1 MASRYNDIVT
11 LRSMKPAYNIRYEG
25 PDDWKTFIANDQFND
40 LLRKTISAVRNNDAD
55 NHKAIWIAGTYGSG
69 KSHAGAVLK
78 HLLCDSVEDIK
89 EYVEE
94 EYHDSKYDVLRN
106 SLLTLRQGVRLFPVN
121 LYGQQDIAHEAD
133 LSLQIQKEVKNALKK
148 EGISITVKTDFDNY
162 IQHIDSEPAFWDL
175 LIQNN
180 IELKS
185 VAPDTNKLKSR
196 LRSCDTEVLDRMRMA
211 LRNGGFSIPLQTANL
226 QNWLFE
232 VQDELRKQGIYRGL
246 LIIWDEF
253 TDIVR
258 SDIGVQLLKILQ
270 DIAEAMM
277 SPENDSYFLFLSHPS
292 ALNSLKE
299 AERTQ
304 TMGRYHYVT
313 YNMETV
319 SAFRIMSKKFKVE
332 DWDAYESHR
341 RYFCSVL
348 DELLT
353 EFSFS
358 STDPVQT
365 KKDLSNLFPLHPA
378 TANLATYFAREAGS
392 SSRSVF
398 EFLACDAVKAFFD
411 DEAVY
416 ANNETITS
424 DYLWDYVQEYFESDS
439 VRFGAVTERFNS
451 NHVTVEAQGH
461 DYLAVFKGILLL
473 NALNNIANESSVT
486 PSEENIL
493 KLYEGTMIYDNVPSI
508 LSYFNEKGII
518 QRQPDGNYSILYT
531 ALPSNEIQ
539 GIKDELRNS
548 TYLYTEEVVN
558 FGGIAKAL
566 MDKWTQKATRQITF
580 KFFSLSSN
588 EYVLLNKIENFQRNA
603 ASYSVALAIFVGR
616 TSQELQELH
625 AIAHKAAKDERF
637 QNVCFFV
644 AETPMGEKNYER
656 FIEYQANAT
665 CAQKHGLADQK
676 ETYSKNSSE
685 MVANWMNEVRG
696 GSITWYLRQE
706 QGVIAGS
713 KIGSTVNIEIAPKIF
728 TAGLESLPLIQMRMS
743 NTYWKKLSVKAT
755 VDAVLSF
762 NTKEEVLSKL
772 VPQAKHVDFLFQDSI
787 DDNLEWKSDVDEN
800 HPLKLVSDYIDSVLK
815 RYKTNNQVFNL
826 GDKLQE
832 LTMPPFGLFQ
842 SYGPMAMVAYA
853 MRKYVG
859 KIFDTNG
866 KPRTAKHL
874 VDDVVEVFKAW
885 DSGKSSTK
893 LNFMFES
900 KEAGSITKNLIK
912 RFKLDKLPGYSDVSS
927 LTDARWAM
935 TNEYATKVGYPLWS
949 LKYVPD
955 CSEENKQLIDG
966 IIKVI
971 SDSESVK
978 NPALMTM
985 VAEGLKNNIDLGNLL
1000 LESANNFEKGFKNY
1014 VMSLDY
1020 IDLMEDEFAEAK
1032 TFLDGH
1038 LEGTVGLW
1046 SERGVEDTLKNW
1058 RLAQQQE
1065 RLREENKKR
1074 FHEEQEKY
1082 KNEDS
1087 DAANPGSTSTTPSW
1101 MSSDDGTDGK
1111 STPNIAAEPKAE
1123 TFEMKAKRS
1132 EVARKVMPLASNQQ
1146 LRNLLQDLCDNGDMQ
1161 TLDIIMKY
1169 V

>member
-1 MASRYNDIVT
+1 MATKYNDIVT
-11 LRSMKPAYNIRYEG
+11 LRSMKPAYNIKYEG
-25 PDDWKTFIANDQFND
+25 PDDWKSFIANDQFND

-55 NHKAIWIAGTYGSG
+55 NHKPIWIAGTYGSG

-78 HLLCDSVEDIK
+78 HLLCDSIDKIT
-89 EYVEE
+89 EYVDE
-94 EYHDSKYDVLRN
+94 EYHDSKYDLLRN
-106 SLLTLRQGVRLFPVN
+106 SLMNLRHDTRLFPVN

-133 LSLQIQKEVKNALKK
+133 LSLQLRKEVKNALKK
-148 EGISITVKTDFDNY
+148 EGISITVQTDFDNY
-162 IQHIDSEPAFWDL
+162 IQHIENEPAFWEM

-180 IELKS
+180 DELRS
-185 VAPDTNKLKSR
+185 VAPSTDKLKSR

-211 LRNGGFSIPLQTANL
+211 LRNGGYSIPLQTANL

-232 VQDELRKQGIYRGL
+232 VQGELRKQGTYKGL

-270 DIAEAMM
+270 NIAEAMM

-332 DWDAYESHR
+332 DRDKYELHR
-341 RYFCSVL
+341 QYFCSIL

-353 EFSFS
+353 EFSSS
-358 STDPVQT
+358 STDPSQT
-365 KKDLSNLFPLHPA
+365 KADLSNLFPLHPA

-398 EFLACDAVKAFFD
+398 EFLACNEVKAFFD
-411 DEAVY
+411 DEEAY
-416 ANNETITS
+416 ANKETITS

-451 NHVTVEAQGH
+451 NHVTVEAQGNE
-461 DYLAVFKGILLL
+461 YLAVFKGVLLL

-493 KLYEGTMIYDNVPSI
+493 KLFEGTMLYDNVHAI
-508 LSYFNEKGII
+508 LAYFNEKGII

-539 GIKDELRNS
+539 GIKDDLRKT
-548 TYLYTEEVVN
+548 TYLYTDEVIAY
-558 FGGIAKAL
+558 GGVANAMIDRWL
-566 MDKWTQKATRQITF
+566 LKATRQVSF

-588 EYVLLNKIENFQRNA
+588 EYVLLNKLENFARTA
-603 ASYSVALAIFVGR
+603 LSYSVVLAIFVGR
-616 TSQELQELH
+616 TKQELLELQ
-625 AIAHKAAKDERF
+625 AIVEKAVKDERF
-637 QNVCFFV
+637 QKICFFV
-644 AETPMGEKNYER
+644 VETPMDEKKYER

-676 ETYSKNSSE
+676 ETYSKNSEE
-685 MVANWMNEVRG
+685 MISNWMSEIRS
-696 GSITWYLRQE
+696 GSITWYLHSE
-706 QGVIAGS
+706 QGVISGS
-713 KIGSTVNIEIAPKIF
+713 KIASALNTNIAPKIF
-728 TAGLESLPLIQMRMS
+728 TAGLESLMLIQMRNS
-743 NTYWKKLSVKAT
+743 NTYWKKASVKAT
-755 VDAVLSF
+755 VDSVLSY
-762 NTKEEVLSKL
+762 NTKQEVYDKL
-772 VPQAKHVDFLFQDSI
+772 VPQAKHVEYLFQDSL
-787 DDNLEWKSDVDEN
+787 DDNLEWKQDVGEE
-800 HPLKLVSDYIDSVLK
+800 HPLKKVSNYIDSVLK
-815 RYKTNNQVFNL
+815 RYRTNNQVFNL
-826 GDKLQE
+826 GEKLLD
-832 LTMPPFGLFQ
+832 LTKPPYGLFQ
-842 SYGPMAMVAYA
+842 SYGPMAMVAFA

-874 VDDVVEVFKAW
+874 VDDIVEMFKVW
-885 DSGKSSTK
+885 ESGKTSTK

-912 RFKLDKLPGYSDVSS
+912 RFKLDRLPGYSDVSS

-935 TNEYATKVGYPLWS
+935 THEYSASVGYPLWS
-949 LKYVPD
+949 LKYVPE
-955 CSEENKQLIDG
+955 CSDENRELIDE

-971 SDSESVK
+971 TDSESVK
-978 NPALMTM
+978 NPQLMSR

-1000 LESANNFEKGFKNY
+1000 LESANNFETGFKNY
-1014 VMSLDY
+1014 VMTLEY
-1020 IDLMEDEFAEAK
+1020 INMTEPEFAEAK
-1032 TFLDGH
+1032 QFLEGH
-1038 LEGTVGLW
+1038 LEGTIGLW
-1046 SERGVEDTLKNW
+1046 TERGVEDTLKNW
-1058 RLAQQQE
+1058 RLAQQQQ
-1065 RLREENKKR
+1065 RLREENGKR
-1074 FHEEQEKY
+1074 YQEEREKF
-1082 KNEDS
+1082 KR
-1087 DAANPGSTSTTPSW
+1087 AAAQQGETSGATPAW
-1101 MSSDDGTDGK
+1101 MNTDGNGQENSK
-1111 STPNIAAEPKAE
+1111 LAADPQGE
-1123 TFEMKAKRS
+1123 TQELKMKRS
-1132 EVARKVMPLASNQQ
+1132 DVAKKVMPLASSQMM
-1146 LRNLLQDLCDNGDMQ
+1146 RELLKDLCENADEQ
-1161 TLDIIMKY
+1161 TLNIIIKH
-1169 V
+1169 VG

>member
-1 MASRYNDIVT
+1 MATKYNDIVT
-11 LRSMKPAYNIRYEG
+11 LRSMKPAYNIKYEG
-25 PDDWKTFIANDQFND
+25 PDDWKSFIANDQFND

-55 NHKAIWIAGTYGSG
+55 NHKPIWIAGTYGSG

-78 HLLCDSVEDIK
+78 HLLCDSIDKIT
-89 EYVEE
+89 EYVDE
-94 EYHDSKYDVLRN
+94 EYHDSKYDLLRN
-106 SLLTLRQGVRLFPVN
+106 SLMNLRHNTRLFPVN

-133 LSLQIQKEVKNALKK
+133 LSLQLQKEVKNALKK
-148 EGISITVKTDFDNY
+148 EGISITVQTDFDNY
-162 IQHIDSEPAFWDL
+162 IQHIENEPAFWEM

-180 IELKS
+180 DELRS
-185 VAPDTNKLKSR
+185 VAPSTDKLKSR

-211 LRNGGFSIPLQTANL
+211 LRNGGYSIPLQTANL

-232 VQDELRKQGIYRGL
+232 VQGELRKQGTYKGL

-270 DIAEAMM
+270 NIAEAMM

-332 DWDAYESHR
+332 DREKYELHR
-341 RYFCSVL
+341 QYFCSIL

-353 EFSFS
+353 EFSSS
-358 STDPVQT
+358 STDPSQT
-365 KKDLSNLFPLHPA
+365 KADLSNLFPLHPA

-398 EFLACDAVKAFFD
+398 EFLACNEVKAFFD
-411 DEAVY
+411 DEEAY
-416 ANNETITS
+416 ANKETITS

-451 NHVTVEAQGH
+451 NHVTVEAQGNE
-461 DYLAVFKGILLL
+461 YLAVFKGVLLL

-493 KLYEGTMIYDNVPSI
+493 KLFEGTMLYDNVPAI
-508 LSYFNEKGII
+508 LAYFNEKGII

-539 GIKDELRNS
+539 GIKDDLRKT
-548 TYLYTEEVVN
+548 TYLYTDEVIVY
-558 FGGIAKAL
+558 GGVANAMI
-566 MDKWTQKATRQITF
+566 DKWLLKATRQVSF

-588 EYVLLNKIENFQRNA
+588 EYVLLNKLENFSRTA
-603 ASYSVALAIFVGR
+603 LSYSVVLAIFVGR
-616 TSQELQELH
+616 TKQELLELQ
-625 AIAHKAAKDERF
+625 AIVEKAVKDERF
-637 QNVCFFV
+637 LKICFFV
-644 AETPMGEKNYER
+644 VETPMDEKKYER

-676 ETYSKNSSE
+676 ETYSKNSEE
-685 MVANWMNEVRG
+685 MISNWMSEIRS
-696 GSITWYLRQE
+696 GSITWYLHSE
-706 QGVIAGS
+706 QGVISGS
-713 KIGSTVNIEIAPKIF
+713 KIASALNTNIAPKIF
-728 TAGLESLPLIQMRMS
+728 TAGLESLMLIQMRSS
-743 NTYWKKLSVKAT
+743 NTYWKKASVKAT
-755 VDAVLSF
+755 VDSVLSY
-762 NTKEEVLSKL
+762 NTKLEVYDKL
-772 VPQAKHVDFLFQDSI
+772 VPQAKHVEYLFQDSL
-787 DDNLEWKSDVDEN
+787 DDNLEWKQDVGEE
-800 HPLKLVSDYIDSVLK
+800 HPLKKVSNYIDSVLK
-815 RYKTNNQVFNL
+815 RYRTNNQVFNL
-826 GDKLQE
+826 GEKLLD
-832 LTMPPFGLFQ
+832 LTKPPYGLFQ
-842 SYGPMAMVAYA
+842 SYGPMAMVAFA

-874 VDDVVEVFKAW
+874 VDDIVEMFKVW
-885 DSGKSSTK
+885 ESGKTSTK

-912 RFKLDKLPGYSDVSS
+912 RFKLDRLPGYSDVSS

-935 TNEYATKVGYPLWS
+935 THEYSASVGYPLWS
-949 LKYVPD
+949 LKYVPE
-955 CSEENKQLIDG
+955 CSDENRELIDG

-971 SDSESVK
+971 TDSESVK
-978 NPALMTM
+978 NPQLMSR

-1000 LESANNFEKGFKNY
+1000 LESANNFETGFKKY
-1014 VMSLDY
+1014 VMTLEY
-1020 IDLMEDEFAEAK
+1020 INMTEPEFAEAK
-1032 TFLDGH
+1032 QFLEGH
-1038 LEGTVGLW
+1038 LEGTIGLW
-1046 SERGVEDTLKNW
+1046 TERGVEDTLKNW
-1058 RLAQQQE
+1058 RLAQQQQ
-1065 RLREENKKR
+1065 RLREENGKR
-1074 FHEEQEKY
+1074 FQEEREKF
-1082 KNEDS
+1082 KR
-1087 DAANPGSTSTTPSW
+1087 AAAQQGETSGATPAW
-1101 MSSDDGTDGK
+1101 MNTDGNGQEN
-1111 STPNIAAEPKAE
+1111 SELAADPQGE
-1123 TFEMKAKRS
+1123 TQELKMKRS
-1132 EVARKVMPLASNQQ
+1132 DVAKKVMPLASSQMM
-1146 LRNLLQDLCDNGDMQ
+1146 RELLKDLCENADEQ
-1161 TLDIIMKY
+1161 TLNIIIKH
-1169 V
+1169 VG

>member
-1 MASRYNDIVT
+1 MATKYNDIVT
-11 LRSMKPAYNIRYEG
+11 LRSMKPAYNIKYEG
-25 PDDWKTFIANDQFND
+25 PDDWKSFIANDQFND

-55 NHKAIWIAGTYGSG
+55 NHKPIWIAGTYGSG

-78 HLLCDSVEDIK
+78 HLLCDSIDKIT
-89 EYVEE
+89 EYVDE
-94 EYHDSKYDVLRN
+94 EYHDSKYDLLRN
-106 SLLTLRQGVRLFPVN
+106 SLMNLRHDTRLFPVT

-133 LSLQIQKEVKNALKK
+133 LSLQLQKEVKNALKK
-148 EGISITVKTDFDNY
+148 EGISITVQTDFDNY
-162 IQHIDSEPAFWDL
+162 IQHIENEPAFWEM

-180 IELKS
+180 AELRS
-185 VAPDTNKLKSR
+185 VAPSTDKLKSR

-211 LRNGGFSIPLQTANL
+211 LRNGGYSIPLQTANL

-232 VQDELRKQGIYRGL
+232 VQGELRKQGTYKGL

-270 DIAEAMM
+270 NIAEAMM

-332 DWDAYESHR
+332 DREKYELHR
-341 RYFCSVL
+341 QYFCSIL

-353 EFSFS
+353 EFSSS
-358 STDPVQT
+358 STDPSQT
-365 KKDLSNLFPLHPA
+365 KVDLSNLFPLHPA

-398 EFLACDAVKAFFD
+398 EFLACNEVKAFFD
-411 DEAVY
+411 DEEAY
-416 ANNETITS
+416 ANKETITS

-451 NHVTVEAQGH
+451 NHVTVEAQGNE
-461 DYLAVFKGILLL
+461 YLAVFKGVLLL

-493 KLYEGTMIYDNVPSI
+493 KLFEGTMLYDNVPAI
-508 LSYFNEKGII
+508 LAYFNEKGII

-539 GIKDELRNS
+539 GIKDDLRKT
-548 TYLYTEEVVN
+548 TYLYTDEVIVY
-558 FGGIAKAL
+558 GGVANAMIDRWL
-566 MDKWTQKATRQITF
+566 LKATRQVSF

-588 EYVLLNKIENFQRNA
+588 EYVLLNKLENFSRTA
-603 ASYSVALAIFVGR
+603 LSYSVVLAIFVGR
-616 TSQELQELH
+616 TKQELIELQ
-625 AIAHKAAKDERF
+625 AIVEKAVKDERF
-637 QNVCFFV
+637 QKICFFV
-644 AETPMGEKNYER
+644 VETPMDEKKYER

-676 ETYSKNSSE
+676 ETYSKNSEE
-685 MVANWMNEVRG
+685 MISNWMSEIRS
-696 GSITWYLRQE
+696 GSITWYLHSE
-706 QGVIAGS
+706 QGVISGS
-713 KIGSTVNIEIAPKIF
+713 KIASALNTNIAPKIF
-728 TAGLESLPLIQMRMS
+728 TAGLESLMLIQMRNS
-743 NTYWKKLSVKAT
+743 NTYWKKASVKAT
-755 VDAVLSF
+755 VDSVLSY
-762 NTKEEVLSKL
+762 NTKQEVYDKL
-772 VPQAKHVDFLFQDSI
+772 VPQAKHVEYLFQDSL
-787 DDNLEWKSDVDEN
+787 DDNLEWKQDVGEE
-800 HPLKLVSDYIDSVLK
+800 HPLKKVSNYIDSVLK
-815 RYKTNNQVFNL
+815 RYRTNNQVFNL
-826 GDKLQE
+826 GEKLLD
-832 LTMPPFGLFQ
+832 LTKPPYGLFQ
-842 SYGPMAMVAYA
+842 SYGPMAMVAFA

-874 VDDVVEVFKAW
+874 VDDIVEMFKVW
-885 DSGKSSTK
+885 ESGKTSTK

-912 RFKLDKLPGYSDVSS
+912 RFKLDRLPGYSDVSS

-935 TNEYATKVGYPLWS
+935 THEYSAGVGYPLWS
-949 LKYVPD
+949 LKYVPE
-955 CSEENKQLIDG
+955 CSDENKELIDG

-971 SDSESVK
+971 TDSESVK
-978 NPALMTM
+978 NPPLMAK

-1000 LESANNFEKGFKNY
+1000 LESANSFENGFKNY
-1014 VMSLDY
+1014 VMGLEY
-1020 IDLMEDEFAEAK
+1020 INMTESEFAEAK
-1032 TFLDGH
+1032 AFLEGH
-1038 LEGTVGLW
+1038 LEGTIGLW
-1046 SERGVEDTLKNW
+1046 TERNVEDTLKNW
-1058 RLAQQQE
+1058 RLVQQQE
-1065 RLREENKKR
+1065 RLRQDNQRRFEE
-1074 FHEEQEKY
+1074 EKE
-1082 KNEDS
+1082 KFRQNDTNQKGSFLNDS
-1087 DAANPGSTSTTPSW
+1087 SLTNNSGQGYSYEGVTGATNTLADSQ
-1101 MSSDDGTDGK
+1101 
-1111 STPNIAAEPKAE
+1111 
-1123 TFEMKAKRS
+1123 EMKAKRS
-1132 EVARKVMPLASNQQ
+1132 EVARKVLPLASNQM
-1146 LRNLLQDLCDNGDMQ
+1146 LRELLQDLCENADEQ
-1161 TLDIIMKY
+1161 TLNIIMKH

>member
-1 MASRYNDIVT
+1 MATKYNDIVT
-11 LRSMKPAYNIRYEG
+11 LRSMKPAYNIKYEG
-25 PDDWKTFIANDQFND
+25 PDDWKSFIANDQFND

-55 NHKAIWIAGTYGSG
+55 NHKPIWIAGTYGSG

-78 HLLCDSVEDIK
+78 HLLCDSIDKIT
-89 EYVEE
+89 EYVDE
-94 EYHDSKYDVLRN
+94 EYHDSKYDLLRN
-106 SLLTLRQGVRLFPVN
+106 SLMNLRHDTRLFPVN

-133 LSLQIQKEVKNALKK
+133 LSLQLQKEVKNVLKK
-148 EGISITVKTDFDNY
+148 EGISITVQTDFDNY
-162 IQHIDSEPAFWDL
+162 IQHIENEPAFWEM

-180 IELKS
+180 DELRS
-185 VAPDTNKLKSR
+185 VAPSTDKLKSR

-211 LRNGGFSIPLQTANL
+211 LRNGGYSIPLQTANL

-232 VQDELRKQGIYRGL
+232 VQGELRKQGTYKGL

-270 DIAEAMM
+270 NIAEAMM

-332 DWDAYESHR
+332 DRDKYELHR
-341 RYFCSVL
+341 QYFCSIL

-353 EFSFS
+353 EFSSS
-358 STDPVQT
+358 STDPSQT
-365 KKDLSNLFPLHPA
+365 KADLSNLFPLHPA

-398 EFLACDAVKAFFD
+398 EFLACNEVKAFFD
-411 DEAVY
+411 DEEAY
-416 ANNETITS
+416 ANKETITS

-451 NHVTVEAQGH
+451 NHVTVEAQGNE
-461 DYLAVFKGILLL
+461 YLAVFKGVLLL

-493 KLYEGTMIYDNVPSI
+493 KLFEGTMLYDNVHAI
-508 LSYFNEKGII
+508 LAYFNEKGII

-539 GIKDELRNS
+539 GIKDDLRKT
-548 TYLYTEEVVN
+548 TYLYTDEVIAY
-558 FGGIAKAL
+558 GGVANAMIDRWL
-566 MDKWTQKATRQITF
+566 LKATRQVSF

-588 EYVLLNKIENFQRNA
+588 EYVLLNKLENFARTA
-603 ASYSVALAIFVGR
+603 LSYSVVLAIFVGR
-616 TSQELQELH
+616 TKQELLELQ
-625 AIAHKAAKDERF
+625 AIVEKAVKDERF
-637 QNVCFFV
+637 QKICFFV
-644 AETPMGEKNYER
+644 VETPMDEKKYER

-676 ETYSKNSSE
+676 ETYSKNSEE
-685 MVANWMNEVRG
+685 MISNWMSEIRS
-696 GSITWYLRQE
+696 GSITWYLHSE
-706 QGVIAGS
+706 QGVISGS
-713 KIGSTVNIEIAPKIF
+713 KIASALNTNIAPKIF
-728 TAGLESLPLIQMRMS
+728 TAGLESLMLIQMRNS
-743 NTYWKKLSVKAT
+743 NTYWKKASVKAT
-755 VDAVLSF
+755 VDSVLSY
-762 NTKEEVLSKL
+762 NTKQEVYDKL
-772 VPQAKHVDFLFQDSI
+772 VPQAKHVEYLFQDSL
-787 DDNLEWKSDVDEN
+787 DDNLEWKQDVGEE
-800 HPLKLVSDYIDSVLK
+800 HPLKKVSNYIDSVLK
-815 RYKTNNQVFNL
+815 RYRTNNQVFNL
-826 GDKLQE
+826 GEKLLD
-832 LTMPPFGLFQ
+832 LTKPPYGLFQ
-842 SYGPMAMVAYA
+842 SYGPMAMVAFA

-874 VDDVVEVFKAW
+874 VDDIVEMFKVW
-885 DSGKSSTK
+885 ESGKTSTK

-912 RFKLDKLPGYSDVSS
+912 RFKLDRLPGYSDVSS

-935 TNEYATKVGYPLWS
+935 THEYSASVGYPLWS
-949 LKYVPD
+949 LKYVPE
-955 CSEENKQLIDG
+955 CSDENRELIDE

-971 SDSESVK
+971 TDSESVK
-978 NPALMTM
+978 NHQLMSR

-1000 LESANNFEKGFKNY
+1000 LESANNFETGFKNY
-1014 VMSLDY
+1014 VMTLEY
-1020 IDLMEDEFAEAK
+1020 INMTEPEFAEAK
-1032 TFLDGH
+1032 QFLEGH
-1038 LEGTVGLW
+1038 LEGTIGLW
-1046 SERGVEDTLKNW
+1046 TERGVEDTLKNW
-1058 RLAQQQE
+1058 RLAQQQQ
-1065 RLREENKKR
+1065 RLREENGKR
-1074 FHEEQEKY
+1074 YQEEREKF
-1082 KNEDS
+1082 KR
-1087 DAANPGSTSTTPSW
+1087 AAAQQGETSGATPAW
-1101 MSSDDGTDGK
+1101 MNTDGNGQENSK
-1111 STPNIAAEPKAE
+1111 LAADPQGE
-1123 TFEMKAKRS
+1123 TQELKMKRS
-1132 EVARKVMPLASNQQ
+1132 DVAKKVMPLASSQMM
-1146 LRNLLQDLCDNGDMQ
+1146 RELLKDLCENADEQ
-1161 TLDIIMKY
+1161 TLNIIIKH
-1169 V
+1169 VG

>member
-1 MASRYNDIVT
+1 MATKYNDIVT
-11 LRSMKPAYNIRYEG
+11 LRSMKPAYNIKYEG
-25 PDDWKTFIANDQFND
+25 PDDWKSFIANDQFND

-55 NHKAIWIAGTYGSG
+55 NHKPIWIAGTYGSG

-78 HLLCDSVEDIK
+78 HLLCDSIDKIT
-89 EYVEE
+89 EYVDE
-94 EYHDSKYDVLRN
+94 EYHDSKYDLLRN
-106 SLLTLRQGVRLFPVN
+106 SLMNLRHDTRLFPVT

-133 LSLQIQKEVKNALKK
+133 LSLQLQKEVKNALKK
-148 EGISITVKTDFDNY
+148 KGISITVQTDFDNY
-162 IQHIDSEPAFWDL
+162 IQHIENEPAFWEM

-180 IELKS
+180 DELRS
-185 VAPDTNKLKSR
+185 VAPSTDKLKSR
-196 LRSCDTEVLDRMRMA
+196 LRSCDTVVLDRMRMA
-211 LRNGGFSIPLQTANL
+211 LRNGGYSIPLQTANL

-232 VQDELRKQGIYRGL
+232 VQGELRKQGTYKGL

-270 DIAEAMM
+270 NIAEAMM

-332 DWDAYESHR
+332 DREKYELHR
-341 RYFCSVL
+341 HYFCSIL

-353 EFSFS
+353 EFSSS
-358 STDPVQT
+358 STDPSQT
-365 KKDLSNLFPLHPA
+365 KADLSNLFPLHPA

-398 EFLACDAVKAFFD
+398 EFLACNEVKAFFD
-411 DEAVY
+411 DEEAY
-416 ANNETITS
+416 ANKETITS

-451 NHVTVEAQGH
+451 NHVTVEAQGNE
-461 DYLAVFKGILLL
+461 YLAVFKGVLLL

-493 KLYEGTMIYDNVPSI
+493 KLFEGTMLYDNVPAI
-508 LSYFNEKGII
+508 LAYFNEKGII

-539 GIKDELRNS
+539 GIKDDLRKT
-548 TYLYTEEVVN
+548 TYLYTDEVIVY
-558 FGGIAKAL
+558 GGVANAMIDRWL
-566 MDKWTQKATRQITF
+566 LKATRQVSF

-588 EYVLLNKIENFQRNA
+588 EYVLLNKLENFSRTA
-603 ASYSVALAIFVGR
+603 LSYSVVLAIFVGR
-616 TSQELQELH
+616 TKQELLELQ
-625 AIAHKAAKDERF
+625 AIVEKAVKDERF
-637 QNVCFFV
+637 QKICFFV
-644 AETPMGEKNYER
+644 VETPMDEKKYER

-676 ETYSKNSSE
+676 ETYSKNSEE
-685 MVANWMNEVRG
+685 MISNWMSEIRS
-696 GSITWYLRQE
+696 GSITWYLHSE
-706 QGVIAGS
+706 QGVISGS
-713 KIGSTVNIEIAPKIF
+713 KIASALNTNIAPKIF
-728 TAGLESLPLIQMRMS
+728 TAGLESLMLIQMRNS
-743 NTYWKKLSVKAT
+743 NTYWKKASVKAT
-755 VDAVLSF
+755 VDSVLSY
-762 NTKEEVLSKL
+762 NTKQEVYDKL
-772 VPQAKHVDFLFQDSI
+772 VPQAKHVEYLFQDSL
-787 DDNLEWKSDVDEN
+787 DDNLEWKQDVGEE
-800 HPLKLVSDYIDSVLK
+800 HPLKKVSNYIDFVLK
-815 RYKTNNQVFNL
+815 RYRTNNQVFNL
-826 GDKLQE
+826 GEKLLD
-832 LTMPPFGLFQ
+832 LTKPPYGLFQ
-842 SYGPMAMVAYA
+842 SYGPMAMVAFA

-874 VDDVVEVFKAW
+874 VDDIVEMFKVW
-885 DSGKSSTK
+885 ESGKTSTK

-912 RFKLDKLPGYSDVSS
+912 RFKLDRLPGYSDVSS

-935 TNEYATKVGYPLWS
+935 THEYSAGVGYPLWS
-949 LKYVPD
+949 LKYVPE
-955 CSEENKQLIDG
+955 CSDENKELIDG

-971 SDSESVK
+971 TDSESVK
-978 NPALMTM
+978 NPPLMAK

-1000 LESANNFEKGFKNY
+1000 LESANNFEKGFINY
-1014 VMSLDY
+1014 VMGLEY
-1020 IDLMEDEFAEAK
+1020 INMTESEFAEAK
-1032 TFLDGH
+1032 AFLEGH
-1038 LEGTVGLW
+1038 LEGTIGLW
-1046 SERGVEDTLKNW
+1046 TERNVEDTLKNW

-1065 RLREENKKR
+1065 RLRQENQRRFEEDKDKFRRNDAN
-1074 FHEEQEKY
+1074 Q
-1082 KNEDS
+1082 NDS
-1087 DAANPGSTSTTPSW
+1087 FLNDSELTNNSGQGYGDARV
-1101 MSSDDGTDGK
+1101 TDATN
-1111 STPNIAAEPKAE
+1111 SLADSQ
-1123 TFEMKAKRS
+1123 EMKAKRS
-1132 EVARKVMPLASNQQ
+1132 EVARKVLPLASNQM
-1146 LRNLLQDLCDNGDMQ
+1146 LRDLLQDLCDNADEQ
-1161 TLDIIMKY
+1161 TLNIIMKH

>member
-1 MASRYNDIVT
+1 MATKYNDIVT
-11 LRSMKPAYNIRYEG
+11 LRSMKPAYNIKYEG
-25 PDDWKTFIANDQFND
+25 PDDWKSFIANDQFND

-55 NHKAIWIAGTYGSG
+55 NHKPIWIAGTYGSG

-78 HLLCDSVEDIK
+78 HLLCDSIDKIT
-89 EYVEE
+89 EYVDE
-94 EYHDSKYDVLRN
+94 EYHDSKYDLLRN
-106 SLLTLRQGVRLFPVN
+106 SLMNLRHDTRLFPVN

-133 LSLQIQKEVKNALKK
+133 LSLQLQKEVKNALKK
-148 EGISITVKTDFDNY
+148 EGISITVQTDFDNY
-162 IQHIDSEPAFWDL
+162 IQHIENEPAFWEM

-180 IELKS
+180 DELRS
-185 VAPDTNKLKSR
+185 VAPSTDKLKSR

-211 LRNGGFSIPLQTANL
+211 LRNGGYSIPLQTANL

-232 VQDELRKQGIYRGL
+232 VQGELRKQGTYKGL

-270 DIAEAMM
+270 NIAEAMM

-332 DWDAYESHR
+332 DREKYELHR
-341 RYFCSVL
+341 QYFCSIL

-353 EFSFS
+353 EFSSS
-358 STDPVQT
+358 STDPSQT
-365 KKDLSNLFPLHPA
+365 KADLSNLFPLHPA

-398 EFLACDAVKAFFD
+398 EFLACNEVKAFFD
-411 DEAVY
+411 DEEAY
-416 ANNETITS
+416 ANKETITS

-439 VRFGAVTERFNS
+439 VRFGAVTEKFNS
-451 NHVTVEAQGH
+451 NHVTVEAQGNE
-461 DYLAVFKGILLL
+461 YLAVFKGVLLL

-493 KLYEGTMIYDNVPSI
+493 KLFEGTMLYDNVPAI
-508 LSYFNEKGII
+508 LAYFNEKGII

-539 GIKDELRNS
+539 GIKDDLRKT
-548 TYLYTEEVVN
+548 TYLYTDEVIVY
-558 FGGIAKAL
+558 GGVANAMIDRWL
-566 MDKWTQKATRQITF
+566 LKATRQVSF

-588 EYVLLNKIENFQRNA
+588 EYVLLNKLENFSRTA
-603 ASYSVALAIFVGR
+603 LSYSVVLAIFVGR
-616 TSQELQELH
+616 TKQELIELQ
-625 AIAHKAAKDERF
+625 AIVEKAVKDERF
-637 QNVCFFV
+637 LKICFFV
-644 AETPMGEKNYER
+644 VQTPMDEKKYER

-665 CAQKHGLADQK
+665 CAQKHGFADQK
-676 ETYSKNSSE
+676 ETYSKNSEE
-685 MVANWMNEVRG
+685 MISNWMSEIRS
-696 GSITWYLRQE
+696 GSITWYLHSE
-706 QGVIAGS
+706 QGVISGS
-713 KIGSTVNIEIAPKIF
+713 KIASALNTNIAPKIF
-728 TAGLESLPLIQMRMS
+728 TAGLESLMLIQMRSS
-743 NTYWKKLSVKAT
+743 NTYWKKASVKAT
-755 VDAVLSF
+755 VDSVLSY
-762 NTKEEVLSKL
+762 NTKQEVYDKL
-772 VPQAKHVDFLFQDSI
+772 VPQAKHVEYLFQDSL
-787 DDNLEWKSDVDEN
+787 DDNLEWKQDVGDE
-800 HPLKLVSDYIDSVLK
+800 HPLKKVSNYIDSVLK
-815 RYKTNNQVFNL
+815 RYRTNNQVFNL
-826 GDKLQE
+826 GEKLLD
-832 LTMPPFGLFQ
+832 LTKPPYGLFQ
-842 SYGPMAMVAYA
+842 SYGPMAMVAFA

-874 VDDVVEVFKAW
+874 VDDIVEMFKVW
-885 DSGKSSTK
+885 ESGKTSNK

-912 RFKLDKLPGYSDVSS
+912 RFKLDRLPGYSDVSS

-935 TNEYATKVGYPLWS
+935 THEYSASVGYPLWS
-949 LKYVPD
+949 LKYVPE
-955 CSEENKQLIDG
+955 CSDENRELIDG

-971 SDSESVK
+971 TDSESVK
-978 NPALMTM
+978 NPQLMSR

-1014 VMSLDY
+1014 VMGLEY
-1020 IDLMEDEFAEAK
+1020 INMTEPEFAEAK
-1032 TFLDGH
+1032 AFLGGH
-1038 LEGTVGLW
+1038 LEGTIGLW
-1046 SERGVEDTLKNW
+1046 TERGVEDTLKNW
-1058 RLAQQQE
+1058 RLDQQQE
-1065 RLREENKKR
+1065 RLRQENQKR
-1074 FHEEQEKY
+1074 FEEEQKRY
-1082 KNEDS
+1082 KGEATTQGGNDKGVSTWMNNGSQVGGETATM
-1087 DAANPGSTSTTPSW
+1087 AASPQFESQ
-1101 MSSDDGTDGK
+1101 
-1111 STPNIAAEPKAE
+1111 
-1123 TFEMKAKRS
+1123 EMKEKRN
-1132 EVARKVMPLASNQQ
+1132 VIARKVMPLASNQM
-1146 LRNLLQDLCDNGDMQ
+1146 LRDLLQDLCENADEQ
-1161 TLDIIMKY
+1161 TLNIIMKH

>member
-1 MASRYNDIVT
+1 MATKYNDIVT
-11 LRSMKPAYNIRYEG
+11 LRSMKPAYNIKYEG
-25 PDDWKTFIANDQFND
+25 PDDWKSFIANDQFND

-55 NHKAIWIAGTYGSG
+55 NHKPIWIAGTYGSG

-78 HLLCDSVEDIK
+78 HLLCDSIDKIT
-89 EYVEE
+89 EYVDE
-94 EYHDSKYDVLRN
+94 EYHDSKYDLLRN
-106 SLLTLRQGVRLFPVN
+106 SLMNLRHDTRLFPVN

-133 LSLQIQKEVKNALKK
+133 LSLQLQKEVKNALKK
-148 EGISITVKTDFDNY
+148 EGISITVQTDFDNY
-162 IQHIDSEPAFWDL
+162 IQHIENEPAFWEM

-180 IELKS
+180 DELRS
-185 VAPDTNKLKSR
+185 VAPSTDKLKSR

-211 LRNGGFSIPLQTANL
+211 LRNGGYSIPLQTANL

-232 VQDELRKQGIYRGL
+232 VQGELRKQGTYKGL

-270 DIAEAMM
+270 NIAEAMM

-332 DWDAYESHR
+332 DRDKYELHR
-341 RYFCSVL
+341 QYFCSIL

-353 EFSFS
+353 EFSSS
-358 STDPVQT
+358 STDPSQT
-365 KKDLSNLFPLHPA
+365 KADLSNLFPLHPA

-398 EFLACDAVKAFFD
+398 EFLACNEVKAFFD
-411 DEAVY
+411 DEEAY
-416 ANNETITS
+416 ANKETITS

-451 NHVTVEAQGH
+451 NHVTVEAQGNE
-461 DYLAVFKGILLL
+461 YLAVFKGVLLL

-493 KLYEGTMIYDNVPSI
+493 KLFEGTMLYDNVHAI
-508 LSYFNEKGII
+508 LAYFNEKGII

-539 GIKDELRNS
+539 GIKDDLRKT
-548 TYLYTEEVVN
+548 TYLYTDEVIAY
-558 FGGIAKAL
+558 GGVANAMIDRWL
-566 MDKWTQKATRQITF
+566 LKATRQVSF

-588 EYVLLNKIENFQRNA
+588 EYVLLNKLENFARTA
-603 ASYSVALAIFVGR
+603 LSYSVVLAIFVGR
-616 TSQELQELH
+616 TKQELLELQ
-625 AIAHKAAKDERF
+625 AIVEKAVKDERF
-637 QNVCFFV
+637 QKICFFV
-644 AETPMGEKNYER
+644 VETPMDEKKYER

-676 ETYSKNSSE
+676 ETYSKNSEE
-685 MVANWMNEVRG
+685 MISNWMSEIRS
-696 GSITWYLRQE
+696 GSITWYLHSE
-706 QGVIAGS
+706 QGVISSS
-713 KIGSTVNIEIAPKIF
+713 KIASALNTNIAPKIF
-728 TAGLESLPLIQMRMS
+728 TAGLESLMLIQMRNS
-743 NTYWKKLSVKAT
+743 NTYWKKASVKAT
-755 VDAVLSF
+755 VDSVLSY
-762 NTKEEVLSKL
+762 NTKQEVYDKL
-772 VPQAKHVDFLFQDSI
+772 VPQAKHVEYLFQDSL
-787 DDNLEWKSDVDEN
+787 DDNLEWKQDVGEE
-800 HPLKLVSDYIDSVLK
+800 HPLKKVSNYIDSVLK
-815 RYKTNNQVFNL
+815 RYRTNNQVFNL
-826 GDKLQE
+826 GEKLLD
-832 LTMPPFGLFQ
+832 LTKPPYGLFQ
-842 SYGPMAMVAYA
+842 SYGPMAMVAFA

-874 VDDVVEVFKAW
+874 VDDIVEMFKVW
-885 DSGKSSTK
+885 ESGKTSTK

-912 RFKLDKLPGYSDVSS
+912 RFKLDRLPGYSDVSS

-935 TNEYATKVGYPLWS
+935 THEYSASVGYPLWS
-949 LKYVPD
+949 LKYVPE
-955 CSEENKQLIDG
+955 CSDENRELIDE

-971 SDSESVK
+971 TDSESVK
-978 NPALMTM
+978 NPQLMSR

-1000 LESANNFEKGFKNY
+1000 LESANNFETGFKNY
-1014 VMSLDY
+1014 VMTLEY
-1020 IDLMEDEFAEAK
+1020 INMTEPEFAEAK
-1032 TFLDGH
+1032 QFLEGH
-1038 LEGTVGLW
+1038 LEGTIGLW
-1046 SERGVEDTLKNW
+1046 TERGVEDTLKNW
-1058 RLAQQQE
+1058 RLAQQQQ
-1065 RLREENKKR
+1065 RLREENGKR
-1074 FHEEQEKY
+1074 YQKEREKF
-1082 KNEDS
+1082 KR
-1087 DAANPGSTSTTPSW
+1087 AAAQQGETSGATPAW
-1101 MSSDDGTDGK
+1101 MNTDGNGQENSK
-1111 STPNIAAEPKAE
+1111 LAADPQGE
-1123 TFEMKAKRS
+1123 TQELKMKRS
-1132 EVARKVMPLASNQQ
+1132 DVAKKVMPLASSQMM
-1146 LRNLLQDLCDNGDMQ
+1146 RELLKDLCENADEQ
-1161 TLDIIMKY
+1161 TLNIIIKH
-1169 V
+1169 VG

>member
-1 MASRYNDIVT
+1 MATKYNDIVT
-11 LRSMKPAYNIRYEG
+11 LRSMKPAYNIKYEG
-25 PDDWKTFIANDQFND
+25 PDDWKSFIANDQFND

-55 NHKAIWIAGTYGSG
+55 NHKPIWIAGTYGSG

-78 HLLCDSVEDIK
+78 HLLCDSIDKIT
-89 EYVEE
+89 EYVDE
-94 EYHDSKYDVLRN
+94 EYHDSKYDLLRN
-106 SLLTLRQGVRLFPVN
+106 SLMNLRHNTRLFPVN

-133 LSLQIQKEVKNALKK
+133 LSLQLQKEVKNALKK
-148 EGISITVKTDFDNY
+148 EGISITVQTDFDNY
-162 IQHIDSEPAFWDL
+162 IQHIENEPAFWEM

-180 IELKS
+180 DELRS
-185 VAPDTNKLKSR
+185 VAPSTDKLKSR

-211 LRNGGFSIPLQTANL
+211 LRNGGYSIPLQTANL

-232 VQDELRKQGIYRGL
+232 VQGELRKQGTYKGL

-270 DIAEAMM
+270 NIAEAMM

-332 DWDAYESHR
+332 DREKYELHR
-341 RYFCSVL
+341 QYFCSIL

-353 EFSFS
+353 EFSSS
-358 STDPVQT
+358 STDPSQT
-365 KKDLSNLFPLHPA
+365 KADLSNLFPLHPA

-398 EFLACDAVKAFFD
+398 EFLACNEVKAFFD
-411 DEAVY
+411 DEEAY
-416 ANNETITS
+416 ANKETITS

-451 NHVTVEAQGH
+451 NHVTVEAQGNE
-461 DYLAVFKGILLL
+461 YLAVFKGVLLL

-493 KLYEGTMIYDNVPSI
+493 KLFEGTMLYDNVPAI
-508 LSYFNEKGII
+508 LAYFNEKGII

-539 GIKDELRNS
+539 GIKDDLRKT
-548 TYLYTEEVVN
+548 TYLYTDEVIVY
-558 FGGIAKAL
+558 GGVANAMI
-566 MDKWTQKATRQITF
+566 DKWLLKATRQVSF

-588 EYVLLNKIENFQRNA
+588 EYVLLNKLENFSRTA
-603 ASYSVALAIFVGR
+603 LSYSVVLAIFVGR
-616 TSQELQELH
+616 TKQELLELQ
-625 AIAHKAAKDERF
+625 AIVEKAVKDERF
-637 QNVCFFV
+637 LKICFFV
-644 AETPMGEKNYER
+644 VETPMDEKKYER

-676 ETYSKNSSE
+676 ETYSKNSEE
-685 MVANWMNEVRG
+685 MISNWMSEIRS
-696 GSITWYLRQE
+696 GSITWYLHSE
-706 QGVIAGS
+706 QGVISGS
-713 KIGSTVNIEIAPKIF
+713 KIASALNTNIAPKIF
-728 TAGLESLPLIQMRMS
+728 TAGLESLMLIQMRSS
-743 NTYWKKLSVKAT
+743 NTYWKKASVKAT
-755 VDAVLSF
+755 VDSVLSY
-762 NTKEEVLSKL
+762 NTKLEVYDKL
-772 VPQAKHVDFLFQDSI
+772 VPQAKHVEYLFQDSL
-787 DDNLEWKSDVDEN
+787 DDNLEWKQDVDEE
-800 HPLKLVSDYIDSVLK
+800 HPLKKVSNYIDSVLK
-815 RYKTNNQVFNL
+815 RYRTNNQVFNL
-826 GDKLQE
+826 GEKLLD
-832 LTMPPFGLFQ
+832 LTKPPYGLFQ
-842 SYGPMAMVAYA
+842 SYGPMAMVAFA

-874 VDDVVEVFKAW
+874 VDDIVEMFKVW
-885 DSGKSSTK
+885 ESGKTSTK

-912 RFKLDKLPGYSDVSS
+912 RFKLDRLPGYSDVSS

-935 TNEYATKVGYPLWS
+935 THEYSASVGYPLWS
-949 LKYVPD
+949 LKYVPE
-955 CSEENKQLIDG
+955 CSDENRELIDG

-971 SDSESVK
+971 TDSESVK
-978 NPALMTM
+978 NPQLMSR

-1000 LESANNFEKGFKNY
+1000 LESANNFETGFKNY
-1014 VMSLDY
+1014 VMTLEY
-1020 IDLMEDEFAEAK
+1020 INMTESEFAEAK
-1032 TFLDGH
+1032 QFLEGH
-1038 LEGTVGLW
+1038 LEGTIGLW
-1046 SERGVEDTLKNW
+1046 TERGVEDTLKNW
-1058 RLAQQQE
+1058 RLAQQQQ
-1065 RLREENKKR
+1065 RLREENEKR
-1074 FHEEQEKY
+1074 YQEEREKFKRAAAQQGETSGATPAWMNTDGNEQENSKL
-1082 KNEDS
+1082 
-1087 DAANPGSTSTTPSW
+1087 AA
-1101 MSSDDGTDGK
+1101 D
-1111 STPNIAAEPKAE
+1111 PKGE
-1123 TFEMKAKRS
+1123 TQELKMKRS
-1132 EVARKVMPLASNQQ
+1132 DVAKKVMPLASSQMM
-1146 LRNLLQDLCDNGDMQ
+1146 RELLKDLCENADEQ
-1161 TLDIIMKY
+1161 TLNIIIKH
-1169 V
+1169 VG

>member
-1 MASRYNDIVT
+1 MATKYNDIVT
-11 LRSMKPAYNIRYEG
+11 LRSMKPAYNIKYEG
-25 PDDWKTFIANDQFND
+25 PDDWKSFIANDQFND

-55 NHKAIWIAGTYGSG
+55 NHKPIWIAGTYGSG

-78 HLLCDSVEDIK
+78 HLLCDSIDKIT
-89 EYVEE
+89 EYVDE
-94 EYHDSKYDVLRN
+94 EYHDSKYDLLRN
-106 SLLTLRQGVRLFPVN
+106 SLMNLRHDTRLFPVN

-133 LSLQIQKEVKNALKK
+133 LSLQLQKEVKNALKK
-148 EGISITVKTDFDNY
+148 EGISITVQTDFDNY
-162 IQHIDSEPAFWDL
+162 IQHIENEPAFWEM

-180 IELKS
+180 DELRS
-185 VAPDTNKLKSR
+185 VAPSTDKLKSR

-211 LRNGGFSIPLQTANL
+211 LRNGGYSIPLQTANL

-232 VQDELRKQGIYRGL
+232 VQGELRKQGTYKGL

-270 DIAEAMM
+270 NIAEAMM

-332 DWDAYESHR
+332 DREKYELHR
-341 RYFCSVL
+341 QYFCSIL

-353 EFSFS
+353 EFSSS
-358 STDPVQT
+358 STDPSQT
-365 KKDLSNLFPLHPA
+365 KADLSNLFPLHPA

-398 EFLACDAVKAFFD
+398 EFLACNEVKAFFD
-411 DEAVY
+411 DEEAY
-416 ANNETITS
+416 ANKKTITS
-424 DYLWDYVQEYFESDS
+424 DYLWDYVHEYFESDS

-451 NHVTVEAQGH
+451 NHVTVEAQGNE
-461 DYLAVFKGILLL
+461 YLAVFKGVLLL

-493 KLYEGTMIYDNVPSI
+493 KLFEGTMLYDNVPAI

-539 GIKDELRNS
+539 GIKDDLRKT
-548 TYLYTEEVVN
+548 TYLYTDEVIVY
-558 FGGIAKAL
+558 GGVANAMIDRWL
-566 MDKWTQKATRQITF
+566 LKATRQVSF

-588 EYVLLNKIENFQRNA
+588 EYVLLNKLENFARTA
-603 ASYSVALAIFVGR
+603 LSYSVVLAIFVGR
-616 TSQELQELH
+616 TKQELLELQ
-625 AIAHKAAKDERF
+625 AIVEKAVKDERF
-637 QNVCFFV
+637 QKICFFV
-644 AETPMGEKNYER
+644 VETPMDEKKYER

-676 ETYSKNSSE
+676 ETYSKNSEE
-685 MVANWMNEVRG
+685 MISNWMSEIRS
-696 GSITWYLRQE
+696 GSITWYLHSE
-706 QGVIAGS
+706 QGVISGS
-713 KIGSTVNIEIAPKIF
+713 KIASALNTNIAPKIF
-728 TAGLESLPLIQMRMS
+728 TAGLESLMLIQMRSS
-743 NTYWKKLSVKAT
+743 NTYWKKASVKAT
-755 VDAVLSF
+755 VDSVLSY
-762 NTKEEVLSKL
+762 NTKQEVYDKL
-772 VPQAKHVDFLFQDSI
+772 VPQAKHVEYLFQDSL
-787 DDNLEWKSDVDEN
+787 DDNLEWKQDVGEE
-800 HPLKLVSDYIDSVLK
+800 HPLKKVSNYIDSVLK
-815 RYKTNNQVFNL
+815 RYRTNNQVFNL
-826 GDKLQE
+826 GEKLLD
-832 LTMPPFGLFQ
+832 LTKPPYGLFQ
-842 SYGPMAMVAYA
+842 SYGPMAMVAFA

-874 VDDVVEVFKAW
+874 VDDIVEMFKVW
-885 DSGKSSTK
+885 ESGKTSTK

-912 RFKLDKLPGYSDVSS
+912 RFKLDRLPGYSDVSS

-935 TNEYATKVGYPLWS
+935 THEYSASVGYPLWS
-949 LKYVPD
+949 LKYVPE
-955 CSEENKQLIDG
+955 CSDENRELIDG

-971 SDSESVK
+971 TDSESVK
-978 NPALMTM
+978 NPQLMSK

-1000 LESANNFEKGFKNY
+1000 LESANNFETGFKNY
-1014 VMSLDY
+1014 VMTMEY
-1020 IDLMEDEFAEAK
+1020 INMTEPEFAEAK
-1032 TFLDGH
+1032 QFLEGH
-1038 LEGTVGLW
+1038 LEGTIGLW
-1046 SERGVEDTLKNW
+1046 TERGVEDTLKNW
-1058 RLAQQQE
+1058 RLAQQQQ

-1074 FHEEQEKY
+1074 YQEEREKF
-1082 KNEDS
+1082 KRAAAQQGETS
-1087 DAANPGSTSTTPSW
+1087 DATLAW
-1101 MSSDDGTDGK
+1101 MNTDGNGQENSK
-1111 STPNIAAEPKAE
+1111 LVADPQGE
-1123 TFEMKAKRS
+1123 TQELKMKRRDVAK
-1132 EVARKVMPLASNQQ
+1132 KVMPLASSQMM
-1146 LRNLLQDLCDNGDMQ
+1146 RELLKDLCENADEQ
-1161 TLDIIMKY
+1161 TLNIIIKH
-1169 V
+1169 VG

>member
-1 MASRYNDIVT
+1 MATKYNDIVT
-11 LRSMKPAYNIRYEG
+11 LRSMKPAYNIKYEG
-25 PDDWKTFIANDQFND
+25 PDDWKSFIANDQFND

-55 NHKAIWIAGTYGSG
+55 NHKPIWIAGTYGSG

-78 HLLCDSVEDIK
+78 HLLCDSIDKIT
-89 EYVEE
+89 EYVDE
-94 EYHDSKYDVLRN
+94 EYHDSKYDLLRN
-106 SLLTLRQGVRLFPVN
+106 SLMNLRHDTRLFPVN

-133 LSLQIQKEVKNALKK
+133 LSLQLQKEVKNALKK
-148 EGISITVKTDFDNY
+148 EGISITVQTDFDNY
-162 IQHIDSEPAFWDL
+162 IQHIENEPAFWEM

-180 IELKS
+180 DELRS
-185 VAPDTNKLKSR
+185 VAPSTDKLKSR

-211 LRNGGFSIPLQTANL
+211 LRNGGYSIPLQTANL

-232 VQDELRKQGIYRGL
+232 VQGELRKQGTYKGL

-270 DIAEAMM
+270 NIAEAMM

-332 DWDAYESHR
+332 DREKYELHR
-341 RYFCSVL
+341 QFFCSIL

-353 EFSFS
+353 EFSSS
-358 STDPVQT
+358 STDPSQT
-365 KKDLSNLFPLHPA
+365 KADLSNLFPLHPA

-398 EFLACDAVKAFFD
+398 EFLACNEVKAFFD
-411 DEAVY
+411 DEEAY
-416 ANNETITS
+416 ANKETITS

-451 NHVTVEAQGH
+451 NHVTVEAQGNE
-461 DYLAVFKGILLL
+461 YLAVFKGVLLL

-493 KLYEGTMIYDNVPSI
+493 KLFEGTMLYDNVPAI
-508 LSYFNEKGII
+508 LAYFNEKGII

-539 GIKDELRNS
+539 GIKDDLRKT
-548 TYLYTEEVVN
+548 TYLYTDEVIAY
-558 FGGIAKAL
+558 GGVANAMIDRWL
-566 MDKWTQKATRQITF
+566 LKATRQVSF

-588 EYVLLNKIENFQRNA
+588 EYVLLNKLENFARTA
-603 ASYSVALAIFVGR
+603 LSYSVVLAIFVGR
-616 TSQELQELH
+616 TKQELLELQ
-625 AIAHKAAKDERF
+625 AIVEKAVKDERF
-637 QNVCFFV
+637 QKICFFV
-644 AETPMGEKNYER
+644 VETPMDEKKYER

-676 ETYSKNSSE
+676 ETYSKNSEE
-685 MVANWMNEVRG
+685 MISNWMSEIRS
-696 GSITWYLRQE
+696 GSITWYLHSE
-706 QGVIAGS
+706 QGVISSS
-713 KIGSTVNIEIAPKIF
+713 KIASALNTNIAPKIF
-728 TAGLESLPLIQMRMS
+728 TAGLESLMLIQMRNS
-743 NTYWKKLSVKAT
+743 NTYWKKASVKAT
-755 VDAVLSF
+755 VDSVLSY
-762 NTKEEVLSKL
+762 NTKQEVYDKL
-772 VPQAKHVDFLFQDSI
+772 VPQAKHVEYLFQDSL
-787 DDNLEWKSDVDEN
+787 DDNLEWKQDVGEE
-800 HPLKLVSDYIDSVLK
+800 HPLKKVSNYIDSVLK
-815 RYKTNNQVFNL
+815 RYRTNNQVFNL
-826 GDKLQE
+826 GEKLLD
-832 LTMPPFGLFQ
+832 LTKPPYGLFQ
-842 SYGPMAMVAYA
+842 SYGPMAMVAFA

-874 VDDVVEVFKAW
+874 VDDIVEMFKVW
-885 DSGKSSTK
+885 ESGKTSTK

-912 RFKLDKLPGYSDVSS
+912 RFKLDRLPGYSDVSS

-935 TNEYATKVGYPLWS
+935 THEYSASVGYPLWS
-949 LKYVPD
+949 LKYVPE
-955 CSEENKQLIDG
+955 CSDENRELIDE

-971 SDSESVK
+971 TDSESVK
-978 NPALMTM
+978 NPQLMSR

-1000 LESANNFEKGFKNY
+1000 LESANNFETGFKNY
-1014 VMSLDY
+1014 VMTLEY
-1020 IDLMEDEFAEAK
+1020 INMTEPEFAEAK
-1032 TFLDGH
+1032 QFLEGH
-1038 LEGTVGLW
+1038 LEGTIGLW
-1046 SERGVEDTLKNW
+1046 TERGVEDTLKNW
-1058 RLAQQQE
+1058 RLAQQQQ
-1065 RLREENKKR
+1065 RLREENGKR
-1074 FHEEQEKY
+1074 YQEEREKF
-1082 KNEDS
+1082 KR
-1087 DAANPGSTSTTPSW
+1087 AAAQQGETSGATPAW
-1101 MSSDDGTDGK
+1101 MNTDGNGQENSK
-1111 STPNIAAEPKAE
+1111 LAADPQGE
-1123 TFEMKAKRS
+1123 TQELKMKRS
-1132 EVARKVMPLASNQQ
+1132 DVAKKVMPLASSQMM
-1146 LRNLLQDLCDNGDMQ
+1146 RELLKDLCENADEQ
-1161 TLDIIMKY
+1161 TLNIIIKH
-1169 V
+1169 VG

>member
-1 MASRYNDIVT
+1 MATKYNDIVT
-11 LRSMKPAYNIRYEG
+11 LRSMKPAYNIKYEG
-25 PDDWKTFIANDQFND
+25 PDDWKSFIANDQFND

-55 NHKAIWIAGTYGSG
+55 NHKPIWIAGTYGSG

-78 HLLCDSVEDIK
+78 HLLCDSIDKIT
-89 EYVEE
+89 EYVDE
-94 EYHDSKYDVLRN
+94 EYHDSKYDLLRN
-106 SLLTLRQGVRLFPVN
+106 SLMNLRHDTRLFPVN

-133 LSLQIQKEVKNALKK
+133 LSLQLQKEVKNALKK
-148 EGISITVKTDFDNY
+148 EGISITVQTDFDNY
-162 IQHIDSEPAFWDL
+162 IQHIENEPAFWEM

-180 IELKS
+180 DELRS
-185 VAPDTNKLKSR
+185 VAPSTDKLKSR

-211 LRNGGFSIPLQTANL
+211 LRNGGYSIPLQTANL

-232 VQDELRKQGIYRGL
+232 VQGKLRKQGTYKGL

-270 DIAEAMM
+270 NIAEAMM

-332 DWDAYESHR
+332 DREKYELHR
-341 RYFCSVL
+341 QYFCSIL

-353 EFSFS
+353 EFSSS
-358 STDPVQT
+358 STDPSQT
-365 KKDLSNLFPLHPA
+365 KADLSNLFPLHPA

-398 EFLACDAVKAFFD
+398 EFLACNEVKAFFD
-411 DEAVY
+411 DEEAY
-416 ANNETITS
+416 ANKETITS

-451 NHVTVEAQGH
+451 NHVTVEAQGNE
-461 DYLAVFKGILLL
+461 YLAVFKGVLLL

-493 KLYEGTMIYDNVPSI
+493 KLFEGTMLYDNVPAI
-508 LSYFNEKGII
+508 LAYFNEKGII

-539 GIKDELRNS
+539 GIKDDLRKT
-548 TYLYTEEVVN
+548 TYLYTDEVIAY
-558 FGGIAKAL
+558 GGVANAMIDRWL
-566 MDKWTQKATRQITF
+566 LKATRQVSF

-588 EYVLLNKIENFQRNA
+588 EYVLLNKLENFARTA
-603 ASYSVALAIFVGR
+603 LSYSVVLAIFVGR
-616 TSQELQELH
+616 TKQELLELQ
-625 AIAHKAAKDERF
+625 AIVEKAVKDERF
-637 QNVCFFV
+637 QKICFFV
-644 AETPMGEKNYER
+644 VETPMDEKKYER

-676 ETYSKNSSE
+676 ETYSKNSEE
-685 MVANWMNEVRG
+685 MISNWMSEIRS
-696 GSITWYLRQE
+696 GSITWYLHSE
-706 QGVIAGS
+706 QGVISGS
-713 KIGSTVNIEIAPKIF
+713 KIASALNTNIAPKIF
-728 TAGLESLPLIQMRMS
+728 TAGLESLMLIQMRNS
-743 NTYWKKLSVKAT
+743 NTYWKKASVKAT
-755 VDAVLSF
+755 VDSVLSY
-762 NTKEEVLSKL
+762 NTKQEVYDKL
-772 VPQAKHVDFLFQDSI
+772 VPQAKHVEYLFQDSL
-787 DDNLEWKSDVDEN
+787 DDNLEWKQDVGEE
-800 HPLKLVSDYIDSVLK
+800 HPLKKVSNYIDSVLK
-815 RYKTNNQVFNL
+815 RYRTNNQVFNL
-826 GDKLQE
+826 GEKLLD
-832 LTMPPFGLFQ
+832 LTKPPYGLFQ
-842 SYGPMAMVAYA
+842 SYGPMAMVAFA

-874 VDDVVEVFKAW
+874 VDDIVEMFKVW
-885 DSGKSSTK
+885 ESGKTSTK

-912 RFKLDKLPGYSDVSS
+912 RFKLDRLPGYSDVSS

-935 TNEYATKVGYPLWS
+935 THEYSASVGYPLWS
-949 LKYVPD
+949 LKYVSE
-955 CSEENKQLIDG
+955 CSDENRELIDG

-971 SDSESVK
+971 TDSESVK
-978 NPALMTM
+978 NPQLMSR

-1000 LESANNFEKGFKNY
+1000 LESANNFETGFKKY
-1014 VMSLDY
+1014 VMTLEY
-1020 IDLMEDEFAEAK
+1020 INMTEPEFAEAK
-1032 TFLDGH
+1032 QFLEGH
-1038 LEGTVGLW
+1038 LEGTIGLW
-1046 SERGVEDTLKNW
+1046 TERGVEDTLKNW
-1058 RLAQQQE
+1058 RLAQQQQ

-1074 FHEEQEKY
+1074 YQEEREKF
-1082 KNEDS
+1082 KRAAAQQGETS
-1087 DAANPGSTSTTPSW
+1087 DATPAW
-1101 MSSDDGTDGK
+1101 MNTDGNGQENSK
-1111 STPNIAAEPKAE
+1111 LVADPQGE
-1123 TFEMKAKRS
+1123 TQELKMKRS
-1132 EVARKVMPLASNQQ
+1132 DVAKKVMPLASSQMM
-1146 LRNLLQDLCDNGDMQ
+1146 RELLKDLCENADEQ
-1161 TLDIIMKY
+1161 TLNIIIKH
-1169 V
+1169 VG

>member
-1 MASRYNDIVT
+1 MATKYNDIVT
-11 LRSMKPAYNIRYEG
+11 LRSMKPAYNIKYEG
-25 PDDWKTFIANDQFND
+25 PDDWKSFIANDQFND

-55 NHKAIWIAGTYGSG
+55 NHKPIWIAGTYGSG

-78 HLLCDSVEDIK
+78 HLLCDSIDKIT
-89 EYVEE
+89 EYVDE
-94 EYHDSKYDVLRN
+94 EYHDSKYDLLRN
-106 SLLTLRQGVRLFPVN
+106 SLMNLRHDTRLFPVN

-133 LSLQIQKEVKNALKK
+133 LSLQLQKEVKNALKK
-148 EGISITVKTDFDNY
+148 EGISITVQTDFDNY
-162 IQHIDSEPAFWDL
+162 IQHIENEPAFWEM

-180 IELKS
+180 DELRS
-185 VAPDTNKLKSR
+185 VAPSTDKLKSR

-211 LRNGGFSIPLQTANL
+211 LRNGGYSIPLQTANL

-232 VQDELRKQGIYRGL
+232 VQGELRKQGTYKGL

-270 DIAEAMM
+270 NIAEAMM

-332 DWDAYESHR
+332 DREKYELHR
-341 RYFCSVL
+341 QYFCSIL

-353 EFSFS
+353 EFSSS
-358 STDPVQT
+358 STDPSQT
-365 KKDLSNLFPLHPA
+365 KADLSNLFPLHPA

-398 EFLACDAVKAFFD
+398 EFLACNEVKAFFD
-411 DEAVY
+411 DEEAY
-416 ANNETITS
+416 ANKKTITS
-424 DYLWDYVQEYFESDS
+424 DYLWDYVHEYFESDS

-451 NHVTVEAQGH
+451 NHVTVEAQGNE
-461 DYLAVFKGILLL
+461 YLAVFKGVLLL

-493 KLYEGTMIYDNVPSI
+493 KLFEGTMLYDNVPAI

-539 GIKDELRNS
+539 GIKDDLRKT
-548 TYLYTEEVVN
+548 TYLYTDEVIVY
-558 FGGIAKAL
+558 GGVANAMIDRWL
-566 MDKWTQKATRQITF
+566 LKATRQVSF

-588 EYVLLNKIENFQRNA
+588 EYVLLNKLENFARTA
-603 ASYSVALAIFVGR
+603 LSYSVVLAIFVGR
-616 TSQELQELH
+616 TKQELLELQ
-625 AIAHKAAKDERF
+625 AIVEKAVKDERF
-637 QNVCFFV
+637 QKICFFV
-644 AETPMGEKNYER
+644 VETPMDEKKYER

-676 ETYSKNSSE
+676 ETYSKNSEE
-685 MVANWMNEVRG
+685 MISNWMSEIRS
-696 GSITWYLRQE
+696 GSITWYLHSE
-706 QGVIAGS
+706 QGVISGS
-713 KIGSTVNIEIAPKIF
+713 KIASALNTNIAPKIF
-728 TAGLESLPLIQMRMS
+728 TAGLESLMLIQMRSS
-743 NTYWKKLSVKAT
+743 NTYWKKASVKAT
-755 VDAVLSF
+755 VDSVLSY
-762 NTKEEVLSKL
+762 NAKQEVYDKL
-772 VPQAKHVDFLFQDSI
+772 VPQAKHVEYLFQDSL
-787 DDNLEWKSDVDEN
+787 DDNLEWKQDVGEE
-800 HPLKLVSDYIDSVLK
+800 HPLKKVSNYIDSVLK
-815 RYKTNNQVFNL
+815 RYRTNNQVFNL
-826 GDKLQE
+826 GEKLLD
-832 LTMPPFGLFQ
+832 LTKPPYGLFQ
-842 SYGPMAMVAYA
+842 SYGPMAMVAFA

-874 VDDVVEVFKAW
+874 VDDIVEMFKVW
-885 DSGKSSTK
+885 ESGKTSTK

-912 RFKLDKLPGYSDVSS
+912 RFKLDRLPGYSDVSS

-935 TNEYATKVGYPLWS
+935 THEYSASVGYPLWS
-949 LKYVPD
+949 LKYVPE
-955 CSEENKQLIDG
+955 CSDENRELIDG

-971 SDSESVK
+971 TDSESVK
-978 NPALMTM
+978 NPQLMSK

-1000 LESANNFEKGFKNY
+1000 LESANNFETGFKNY
-1014 VMSLDY
+1014 VMTLEY
-1020 IDLMEDEFAEAK
+1020 INMTEPEFAEAK
-1032 TFLDGH
+1032 QFLEGH
-1038 LEGTVGLW
+1038 LEGTIGLW
-1046 SERGVEDTLKNW
+1046 TERGVEDTLKNW
-1058 RLAQQQE
+1058 RLAQQQQ

-1074 FHEEQEKY
+1074 YQEEREKF
-1082 KNEDS
+1082 KRAAAQQGETS
-1087 DAANPGSTSTTPSW
+1087 DATLAW
-1101 MSSDDGTDGK
+1101 MNTDGNGQENSK
-1111 STPNIAAEPKAE
+1111 LVADPQGE
-1123 TFEMKAKRS
+1123 TQELKMKRRDVAK
-1132 EVARKVMPLASNQQ
+1132 KVMPLASSQMM
-1146 LRNLLQDLCDNGDMQ
+1146 RELLKDLCENADEQ
-1161 TLDIIMKY
+1161 TLNIIIKH
-1169 V
+1169 VG

>member
-1 MASRYNDIVT
+1 MATKYNDIVT
-11 LRSMKPAYNIRYEG
+11 LRSMKPAYNIKYEG
-25 PDDWKTFIANDQFND
+25 PDDWKSFIANDQFND

-55 NHKAIWIAGTYGSG
+55 NHKPIWIAGTYGSG

-78 HLLCDSVEDIK
+78 HLLCDSIDKIT
-89 EYVEE
+89 EYVDE
-94 EYHDSKYDVLRN
+94 EYHDSKYDLLRN
-106 SLLTLRQGVRLFPVN
+106 SLMNLRHDTRLFPVN

-133 LSLQIQKEVKNALKK
+133 LSLQLQKEVKNALKK
-148 EGISITVKTDFDNY
+148 EGISITVQTDFDNY
-162 IQHIDSEPAFWDL
+162 IQHIENEPAFWEM

-180 IELKS
+180 DELRS
-185 VAPDTNKLKSR
+185 VAPSTDKLKSR

-211 LRNGGFSIPLQTANL
+211 LRNGGYSIPLQTANL

-232 VQDELRKQGIYRGL
+232 VQGELRKQGTYKGL

-270 DIAEAMM
+270 NIAEAMM

-332 DWDAYESHR
+332 DREKYELHR
-341 RYFCSVL
+341 QYFCSIL

-353 EFSFS
+353 EFSSS
-358 STDPVQT
+358 STDPSQT
-365 KKDLSNLFPLHPA
+365 KADLSNLFPLHPA

-398 EFLACDAVKAFFD
+398 EFLACNEVKAFFD
-411 DEAVY
+411 DEEAY
-416 ANNETITS
+416 ANKETITS

-451 NHVTVEAQGH
+451 NHVTVEAQGNE
-461 DYLAVFKGILLL
+461 YLAVFKGVLLL

-493 KLYEGTMIYDNVPSI
+493 KLFEGTMLYDNVPAI
-508 LSYFNEKGII
+508 LAYFNEKGII

-539 GIKDELRNS
+539 GIKDDLRKT
-548 TYLYTEEVVN
+548 TYLYTDEVIVY
-558 FGGIAKAL
+558 GGVANAMIDRWL
-566 MDKWTQKATRQITF
+566 LKATRQVSF

-588 EYVLLNKIENFQRNA
+588 EYVLLNKLENFARTA
-603 ASYSVALAIFVGR
+603 LSYSVVLAIFVGR
-616 TSQELQELH
+616 TKQELLELQ
-625 AIAHKAAKDERF
+625 AIVEKAVKDERF
-637 QNVCFFV
+637 QKICFFV
-644 AETPMGEKNYER
+644 VETPMDEKKYER

-676 ETYSKNSSE
+676 ETYSKNSEE
-685 MVANWMNEVRG
+685 MISNWMSEIRS
-696 GSITWYLRQE
+696 GSITWYLHSE
-706 QGVIAGS
+706 QGVISGS
-713 KIGSTVNIEIAPKIF
+713 KIASALNTNIAPKIF
-728 TAGLESLPLIQMRMS
+728 TAGLESLMLIQMRSS
-743 NTYWKKLSVKAT
+743 NTYWKKASVKAT
-755 VDAVLSF
+755 VDSVLSY
-762 NTKEEVLSKL
+762 NTKQEVYDKL
-772 VPQAKHVDFLFQDSI
+772 VPQAKHVEYLFQDSL
-787 DDNLEWKSDVDEN
+787 DDNLEWKQDVGEE
-800 HPLKLVSDYIDSVLK
+800 HPLKKVSNYIDSVLK
-815 RYKTNNQVFNL
+815 RYRTNNQVFNL
-826 GDKLQE
+826 GEKLLD
-832 LTMPPFGLFQ
+832 LTKPPYGLFQ
-842 SYGPMAMVAYA
+842 SYGPMAMVAFA

-874 VDDVVEVFKAW
+874 VDDIVEMFKVW
-885 DSGKSSTK
+885 ESGKTSTK

-912 RFKLDKLPGYSDVSS
+912 RFKLDRLPGYSDVSS

-935 TNEYATKVGYPLWS
+935 THEYSASVGYPLWS
-949 LKYVPD
+949 LKYVPE
-955 CSEENKQLIDG
+955 CSDENRELIDG

-971 SDSESVK
+971 TDSESVK
-978 NPALMTM
+978 NPQLMSK

-1000 LESANNFEKGFKNY
+1000 LESANNFETGFKNY
-1014 VMSLDY
+1014 VMTLEY
-1020 IDLMEDEFAEAK
+1020 INMIEPEFAEAK
-1032 TFLDGH
+1032 QFLEGH
-1038 LEGTVGLW
+1038 LEGTIGLW
-1046 SERGVEDTLKNW
+1046 TERGVEDTLKNW
-1058 RLAQQQE
+1058 RLAQQQQ

-1074 FHEEQEKY
+1074 YQEEREKF
-1082 KNEDS
+1082 KRAAAQQGETS
-1087 DAANPGSTSTTPSW
+1087 DATPAW
-1101 MSSDDGTDGK
+1101 MNTDGNGQENSK
-1111 STPNIAAEPKAE
+1111 LVADPQGE
-1123 TFEMKAKRS
+1123 TQELKMKRS
-1132 EVARKVMPLASNQQ
+1132 DVAKKVMPLASSQMM
-1146 LRNLLQDLCDNGDMQ
+1146 RELLKDLCENADEQ
-1161 TLDIIMKY
+1161 TLNIIIKH
-1169 V
+1169 VG

>member
-1 MASRYNDIVT
+1 MATKYNDIVT
-11 LRSMKPAYNIRYEG
+11 LRSMKPAYNIKYEG
-25 PDDWKTFIANDQFND
+25 PDDWKSFIANDQFND

-55 NHKAIWIAGTYGSG
+55 NHKPIWIAGTYGSG

-78 HLLCDSVEDIK
+78 HLLCDSIDKIT
-89 EYVEE
+89 EYVDE
-94 EYHDSKYDVLRN
+94 EYHDSKYDLLRN
-106 SLLTLRQGVRLFPVN
+106 SLMNLRHDTRLFPVN

-133 LSLQIQKEVKNALKK
+133 LSLQLQKEVKNALKK
-148 EGISITVKTDFDNY
+148 EGISITVQTDFDNY
-162 IQHIDSEPAFWDL
+162 IQHIENEPAFWEM

-180 IELKS
+180 DELRS
-185 VAPDTNKLKSR
+185 VAPSTDKLKSR

-211 LRNGGFSIPLQTANL
+211 LRNGGYSIPLQTANL

-232 VQDELRKQGIYRGL
+232 VQGELRKQGTYKGL

-253 TDIVR
+253 TDIVC

-270 DIAEAMM
+270 NIAEAMM

-332 DWDAYESHR
+332 DREKYEQHR
-341 RYFCSVL
+341 QYFCSIL

-353 EFSFS
+353 EFSSS
-358 STDPVQT
+358 STDPSQT
-365 KKDLSNLFPLHPA
+365 KADLSNLFPLHPA

-398 EFLACDAVKAFFD
+398 EFLACNEVKAFFD
-411 DEAVY
+411 DEEAY
-416 ANNETITS
+416 ANKETITS

-451 NHVTVEAQGH
+451 NHVTVEAQGNE
-461 DYLAVFKGILLL
+461 YLAVFKGVLLL

-493 KLYEGTMIYDNVPSI
+493 KLFEGTMLYDNVPAI
-508 LSYFNEKGII
+508 LAYFNEKGII

-539 GIKDELRNS
+539 GIKDDLRKT
-548 TYLYTEEVVN
+548 TYLYTDEVIAY
-558 FGGIAKAL
+558 GGVANAMIDRWL
-566 MDKWTQKATRQITF
+566 LKATRQVSF

-588 EYVLLNKIENFQRNA
+588 EYVLLNKLENFARTA
-603 ASYSVALAIFVGR
+603 LSYSVVLAIFVGR
-616 TSQELQELH
+616 TKQELLELQ
-625 AIAHKAAKDERF
+625 AIVEKAVKDERF
-637 QNVCFFV
+637 QKICFFV
-644 AETPMGEKNYER
+644 VETPMDEKKYER

-676 ETYSKNSSE
+676 ETYSKNSEE
-685 MVANWMNEVRG
+685 MISNWMSEIRS
-696 GSITWYLRQE
+696 GSITWYLHSE
-706 QGVIAGS
+706 QGVISGS
-713 KIGSTVNIEIAPKIF
+713 KIASALNTNIAPKIF
-728 TAGLESLPLIQMRMS
+728 TAGLESLMLIQMRNS
-743 NTYWKKLSVKAT
+743 NTYWKKASVKAT
-755 VDAVLSF
+755 VDSVLSY
-762 NTKEEVLSKL
+762 NTKQEVYDKL
-772 VPQAKHVDFLFQDSI
+772 VPQAKHVEYLFQDSL
-787 DDNLEWKSDVDEN
+787 DDNLEWKQDVGEE
-800 HPLKLVSDYIDSVLK
+800 HPLKKVSNYIDSVLK
-815 RYKTNNQVFNL
+815 RYRTNNQVFNL
-826 GDKLQE
+826 GEKLLD
-832 LTMPPFGLFQ
+832 LTKPPYGLFQ
-842 SYGPMAMVAYA
+842 SYGPMAMVAFA

-874 VDDVVEVFKAW
+874 VDDIVEMFKVW
-885 DSGKSSTK
+885 ESGKTSTK

-912 RFKLDKLPGYSDVSS
+912 RFKLDRLPGYSDVSS

-935 TNEYATKVGYPLWS
+935 THEYSASVGYPLWS
-949 LKYVPD
+949 LKYVSE
-955 CSEENKQLIDG
+955 CSDENRELIDG

-971 SDSESVK
+971 TDSESVK
-978 NPALMTM
+978 NPQLMSR

-1000 LESANNFEKGFKNY
+1000 LESANNFETGFKNY
-1014 VMSLDY
+1014 VMTLEY
-1020 IDLMEDEFAEAK
+1020 INMTEPEFAEAK
-1032 TFLDGH
+1032 QFLEGH
-1038 LEGTVGLW
+1038 LEGTIGLW
-1046 SERGVEDTLKNW
+1046 TERGVEDTLKNW
-1058 RLAQQQE
+1058 RLAQQQQ

-1074 FHEEQEKY
+1074 YQEEREKF
-1082 KNEDS
+1082 KRAAAQQGETS
-1087 DAANPGSTSTTPSW
+1087 DATPAW
-1101 MSSDDGTDGK
+1101 MNTDGNGQENSK
-1111 STPNIAAEPKAE
+1111 LVADPQGE
-1123 TFEMKAKRS
+1123 TQELKMKRS
-1132 EVARKVMPLASNQQ
+1132 DVAKKVMPLASSQMM
-1146 LRNLLQDLCDNGDMQ
+1146 RELLKDLCENADEQ
-1161 TLDIIMKY
+1161 TLNIIIKH
-1169 V
+1169 VG

>member
-1 MASRYNDIVT
+1 MATKYNDIVT
-11 LRSMKPAYNIRYEG
+11 LRSMKPAYNIKYEG
-25 PDDWKTFIANDQFND
+25 PDDWKSFIANDQFND

-55 NHKAIWIAGTYGSG
+55 NHKPIWIAGTYGSG

-78 HLLCDSVEDIK
+78 HLLCDSIDKIT
-89 EYVEE
+89 EYVDE
-94 EYHDSKYDVLRN
+94 EYHDSKYDLLRN
-106 SLLTLRQGVRLFPVN
+106 SLMNLRHDTRLFPVN

-133 LSLQIQKEVKNALKK
+133 LSLQLQKEVKNALKK
-148 EGISITVKTDFDNY
+148 EGISITVQTDFDNY
-162 IQHIDSEPAFWDL
+162 IQHIENEPAFWEM

-180 IELKS
+180 DELRS
-185 VAPDTNKLKSR
+185 VAPSTDKLKSR

-211 LRNGGFSIPLQTANL
+211 LRNGGYSIPLQTANL

-232 VQDELRKQGIYRGL
+232 VQGELRKQGTYKGL

-270 DIAEAMM
+270 NIAEAMM

-332 DWDAYESHR
+332 DREKYELHR
-341 RYFCSVL
+341 QFFCSIL

-353 EFSFS
+353 EFSSS
-358 STDPVQT
+358 STDPSQT
-365 KKDLSNLFPLHPA
+365 KADLANLFPLHPA

-398 EFLACDAVKAFFD
+398 EFLACNEVKAFFD
-411 DEAVY
+411 DEEAY
-416 ANNETITS
+416 ANKETITS

-451 NHVTVEAQGH
+451 NHVTVEAQGNE
-461 DYLAVFKGILLL
+461 YLAVFKGVLLL

-493 KLYEGTMIYDNVPSI
+493 KLFEGTMLYDNVPAI
-508 LSYFNEKGII
+508 LAYFNEKGII

-539 GIKDELRNS
+539 GIKDDLRKT
-548 TYLYTEEVVN
+548 TYLYTDEVIAY
-558 FGGIAKAL
+558 GGVANAMIDRWL
-566 MDKWTQKATRQITF
+566 LKATRQVSF

-588 EYVLLNKIENFQRNA
+588 EYVLLNKLENFARTA
-603 ASYSVALAIFVGR
+603 LSYSVVLAIFVGR
-616 TSQELQELH
+616 TKQELLELQ
-625 AIAHKAAKDERF
+625 AIVEKAVKDERF
-637 QNVCFFV
+637 QKICFFV
-644 AETPMGEKNYER
+644 VETPMDEKKYER

-676 ETYSKNSSE
+676 ETYSKNSEE
-685 MVANWMNEVRG
+685 MISNWMSEIRS
-696 GSITWYLRQE
+696 GSITWYLHSE
-706 QGVIAGS
+706 QGVISGS
-713 KIGSTVNIEIAPKIF
+713 KIASALNMNIAPKIF
-728 TAGLESLPLIQMRMS
+728 TAGLESLMLIQMRSS
-743 NTYWKKLSVKAT
+743 NTYWKKASVKAT
-755 VDAVLSF
+755 VDSVLSY
-762 NTKEEVLSKL
+762 NTKQEVYDKL
-772 VPQAKHVDFLFQDSI
+772 VPQAKHVEYLFQDSL
-787 DDNLEWKSDVDEN
+787 DDNLEWKQDVGEE
-800 HPLKLVSDYIDSVLK
+800 HPLKKVSNYIDSVLK
-815 RYKTNNQVFNL
+815 RYRTNNQVFNL
-826 GDKLQE
+826 GEKLLD
-832 LTMPPFGLFQ
+832 LTKPPYGLFQ
-842 SYGPMAMVAYA
+842 SYGPMAMVAFA

-874 VDDVVEVFKAW
+874 VDDIVEMFKVW
-885 DSGKSSTK
+885 ESGKTSTK

-912 RFKLDKLPGYSDVSS
+912 RFKLDRLPGYSDVSS

-935 TNEYATKVGYPLWS
+935 THEYSASVGYPLWS
-949 LKYVPD
+949 LKYVPE
-955 CSEENKQLIDG
+955 CSDENRELIDG

-971 SDSESVK
+971 TDSESVK
-978 NPALMTM
+978 NPQLMSK

-1000 LESANNFEKGFKNY
+1000 LESANNFETGFKKY
-1014 VMSLDY
+1014 VMTLEY
-1020 IDLMEDEFAEAK
+1020 INMTEPEFAEAK
-1032 TFLDGH
+1032 QFLEGH
-1038 LEGTVGLW
+1038 LEGTIGLW
-1046 SERGVEDTLKNW
+1046 TERGVEDTLKNW
-1058 RLAQQQE
+1058 RLAQQQQ
-1065 RLREENKKR
+1065 RLREENGKR
-1074 FHEEQEKY
+1074 YQEEREKF
-1082 KNEDS
+1082 KRAAAQQGETS
-1087 DAANPGSTSTTPSW
+1087 DATPAW
-1101 MSSDDGTDGK
+1101 MNTDGNGQENSK
-1111 STPNIAAEPKAE
+1111 LVADPQGE
-1123 TFEMKAKRS
+1123 TQELKMKRS
-1132 EVARKVMPLASNQQ
+1132 DVAKKVMPLASSQMM
-1146 LRNLLQDLCDNGDMQ
+1146 RELLKDLCENADEQ
-1161 TLDIIMKY
+1161 TLNIIIKH
-1169 V
+1169 VG

>member
-1 MASRYNDIVT
+1 MATKYNDIVT
-11 LRSMKPAYNIRYEG
+11 LRSMKPAYNIKYEG
-25 PDDWKTFIANDQFND
+25 PDDWKSFIANDQFND

-55 NHKAIWIAGTYGSG
+55 NHKPIWIAGTYGSG

-78 HLLCDSVEDIK
+78 HLLCDSIDKIT
-89 EYVEE
+89 EYVDE
-94 EYHDSKYDVLRN
+94 EYHDSKYDLLRN
-106 SLLTLRQGVRLFPVN
+106 SLMNLRHDTRLFPVN

-133 LSLQIQKEVKNALKK
+133 LSLQLQKEVKNALKK
-148 EGISITVKTDFDNY
+148 EGISITVQTDFDNY
-162 IQHIDSEPAFWDL
+162 IQHIENEPAFWEM

-180 IELKS
+180 DELRS
-185 VAPDTNKLKSR
+185 VAPSTDKLKSR

-211 LRNGGFSIPLQTANL
+211 LRNGGYSIPLQTANL

-232 VQDELRKQGIYRGL
+232 VQGELRKQGTYKGL

-270 DIAEAMM
+270 NIAEAMM

-332 DWDAYESHR
+332 DREKYELHR
-341 RYFCSVL
+341 QYFCSIL

-353 EFSFS
+353 EFSSS
-358 STDPVQT
+358 STDPSQT
-365 KKDLSNLFPLHPA
+365 KADLSNLFPLHPA

-398 EFLACDAVKAFFD
+398 EFLACNEVKAFFD
-411 DEAVY
+411 DEEAY
-416 ANNETITS
+416 ANKETITS

-451 NHVTVEAQGH
+451 NHVTVEAQGNE
-461 DYLAVFKGILLL
+461 YLAVFKGVLLL

-493 KLYEGTMIYDNVPSI
+493 KLFEGTMLYDNVPAI
-508 LSYFNEKGII
+508 LAYFNEKGII

-539 GIKDELRNS
+539 GIKDDLRKT
-548 TYLYTEEVVN
+548 TYLYTDEVIAY
-558 FGGIAKAL
+558 GGVANAMIDRWL
-566 MDKWTQKATRQITF
+566 LKATRQVSF

-588 EYVLLNKIENFQRNA
+588 EYVLLNKLENFARTA
-603 ASYSVALAIFVGR
+603 LSYSVVLAIFVGR
-616 TSQELQELH
+616 TKQELLELQ
-625 AIAHKAAKDERF
+625 AIVEKAVKDERF
-637 QNVCFFV
+637 QKICFFV
-644 AETPMGEKNYER
+644 VETPMDEKKYER

-676 ETYSKNSSE
+676 ETYSKNSEE
-685 MVANWMNEVRG
+685 MISNWMSEIRS
-696 GSITWYLRQE
+696 GSITWYLHSE
-706 QGVIAGS
+706 QGVISGS
-713 KIGSTVNIEIAPKIF
+713 KIASALNTNIAPKIF
-728 TAGLESLPLIQMRMS
+728 TAGLESLMLIQMRSS
-743 NTYWKKLSVKAT
+743 NTYWKKASVKAT
-755 VDAVLSF
+755 VDSVLSY
-762 NTKEEVLSKL
+762 NTKQEVYDKL
-772 VPQAKHVDFLFQDSI
+772 VPQAKHVEYLFQDSL
-787 DDNLEWKSDVDEN
+787 DDNLEWKQDVGEE
-800 HPLKLVSDYIDSVLK
+800 HPLKKVSNYIDSVLK
-815 RYKTNNQVFNL
+815 RYRTNNQVFNL
-826 GDKLQE
+826 GEKLLD
-832 LTMPPFGLFQ
+832 LTKPPYGLFQ
-842 SYGPMAMVAYA
+842 SYGPMAMVAFA

-874 VDDVVEVFKAW
+874 VDDIVEMFKVW
-885 DSGKSSTK
+885 ESGKTSTK

-912 RFKLDKLPGYSDVSS
+912 RFKLDRLPGYSDVSS

-935 TNEYATKVGYPLWS
+935 THEYSASVGYPLWS
-949 LKYVPD
+949 LKYVPE
-955 CSEENKQLIDG
+955 CSDENRELIDG

-971 SDSESVK
+971 TDSESVK
-978 NPALMTM
+978 NPQLMSR

-1000 LESANNFEKGFKNY
+1000 LESANNFETGFKNY
-1014 VMSLDY
+1014 VMTLEY
-1020 IDLMEDEFAEAK
+1020 INMTEPEFVEAK
-1032 TFLDGH
+1032 QFLEGH
-1038 LEGTVGLW
+1038 LEGTIGLW
-1046 SERGVEDTLKNW
+1046 TERGVEDTLKNW
-1058 RLAQQQE
+1058 RLAQQQQ
-1065 RLREENKKR
+1065 RLREENGKR
-1074 FHEEQEKY
+1074 YQEEREKF
-1082 KNEDS
+1082 KR
-1087 DAANPGSTSTTPSW
+1087 AAAQQGETFGATTAW
-1101 MSSDDGTDGK
+1101 MNTDGNGQENPK
-1111 STPNIAAEPKAE
+1111 LAADPQGE
-1123 TFEMKAKRS
+1123 TQELKMKRS
-1132 EVARKVMPLASNQQ
+1132 DVAKKVMPLASSQMM
-1146 LRNLLQDLCDNGDMQ
+1146 RELLKDLCENADEQ
-1161 TLDIIMKY
+1161 TLNIIIKH
-1169 V
+1169 VG

>member
-1 MASRYNDIVT
+1 MATKYNDIVT
-11 LRSMKPAYNIRYEG
+11 LRSMKPAYNIKYEG
-25 PDDWKTFIANDQFND
+25 PDDWKSFIANDQFND

-55 NHKAIWIAGTYGSG
+55 NHKPIWIAGTYGSG

-78 HLLCDSVEDIK
+78 HLLCDSIDKIT
-89 EYVEE
+89 EYVDE
-94 EYHDSKYDVLRN
+94 EYHDSKYDLLRN
-106 SLLTLRQGVRLFPVN
+106 SLMNLRHDTRLFPVN

-133 LSLQIQKEVKNALKK
+133 LSLQLQKEVKNALKK
-148 EGISITVKTDFDNY
+148 EGISITVQTDFDNY
-162 IQHIDSEPAFWDL
+162 IQHIENEPAFWEM

-180 IELKS
+180 DELRS
-185 VAPDTNKLKSR
+185 VAPSTDKLKSR

-211 LRNGGFSIPLQTANL
+211 LRNGGYSIPLQTANL

-232 VQDELRKQGIYRGL
+232 VQGELRKQGTYKGL

-270 DIAEAMM
+270 NIAEAMM

-332 DWDAYESHR
+332 DREKYELHR
-341 RYFCSVL
+341 QYFCSIL

-353 EFSFS
+353 EFSSS
-358 STDPVQT
+358 STDPSQT
-365 KKDLSNLFPLHPA
+365 KADLSNLFPLHPA

-398 EFLACDAVKAFFD
+398 EFLACNEVKAFFD
-411 DEAVY
+411 DEEAY
-416 ANNETITS
+416 ANKETITS

-451 NHVTVEAQGH
+451 NHVTVEAQGNE
-461 DYLAVFKGILLL
+461 YLAVFKGVLLL

-493 KLYEGTMIYDNVPSI
+493 KLFEGTMLYDNVPAI
-508 LSYFNEKGII
+508 LAYFNEKGII

-539 GIKDELRNS
+539 GIKDDLRKT
-548 TYLYTEEVVN
+548 TYLYTDEVIAY
-558 FGGIAKAL
+558 GGVANAMIDRWL
-566 MDKWTQKATRQITF
+566 LKATRQVSF

-588 EYVLLNKIENFQRNA
+588 EYVLLNKLENFARTA
-603 ASYSVALAIFVGR
+603 LSYSVVLAIFVGR
-616 TSQELQELH
+616 TKQELLELQ
-625 AIAHKAAKDERF
+625 AIVEKAVKDERF
-637 QNVCFFV
+637 QKICFFV
-644 AETPMGEKNYER
+644 VETPMDEKKYER

-676 ETYSKNSSE
+676 ETYSKNSEE
-685 MVANWMNEVRG
+685 MISNWMSEIRS
-696 GSITWYLRQE
+696 GSITWYLHSE
-706 QGVIAGS
+706 QGVISGS
-713 KIGSTVNIEIAPKIF
+713 KIASALNTNIAPKIF
-728 TAGLESLPLIQMRMS
+728 TAGLESLMLIQMRSS
-743 NTYWKKLSVKAT
+743 NTYWKKASVKAT
-755 VDAVLSF
+755 VDSVLSY
-762 NTKEEVLSKL
+762 NTKQEVYDKL
-772 VPQAKHVDFLFQDSI
+772 VPQAKHVEYLFQDSL
-787 DDNLEWKSDVDEN
+787 DDNLEWKQDVGEE
-800 HPLKLVSDYIDSVLK
+800 HPLKKVSNYIDSVLK
-815 RYKTNNQVFNL
+815 RYRTNNQVFNL
-826 GDKLQE
+826 GEKLLD
-832 LTMPPFGLFQ
+832 LTKPPYGLFQ
-842 SYGPMAMVAYA
+842 SYGPMAMVAFA

-874 VDDVVEVFKAW
+874 VDDIVEMFKVW
-885 DSGKSSTK
+885 ESGKTSTK

-912 RFKLDKLPGYSDVSS
+912 RFKLDRLPGYSDVSS

-935 TNEYATKVGYPLWS
+935 THEYSASVGYPLWS
-949 LKYVPD
+949 LKYVPE
-955 CSEENKQLIDG
+955 CSDENRELIDG

-971 SDSESVK
+971 TDSESVK
-978 NPALMTM
+978 NPQLMSK

-1000 LESANNFEKGFKNY
+1000 LESANNFEAGFKNY
-1014 VMSLDY
+1014 VMTLEY
-1020 IDLMEDEFAEAK
+1020 INMTEPEFAEAK
-1032 TFLDGH
+1032 QF
-1038 LEGTVGLW
+1038 LEGHFEGTIGLW
-1046 SERGVEDTLKNW
+1046 TERGVEDTLKNW
-1058 RLAQQQE
+1058 RLAQQQQ
-1065 RLREENKKR
+1065 RLREENGKR
-1074 FHEEQEKY
+1074 YQEEREKF
-1082 KNEDS
+1082 KR
-1087 DAANPGSTSTTPSW
+1087 AAAQQGETSGATPAW
-1101 MSSDDGTDGK
+1101 MNTDGNGQENSK
-1111 STPNIAAEPKAE
+1111 LAADPQGE
-1123 TFEMKAKRS
+1123 TQELKMKRS
-1132 EVARKVMPLASNQQ
+1132 DVAKKVMPLASSQMM
-1146 LRNLLQDLCDNGDMQ
+1146 RELLKDLCENADEQ
-1161 TLDIIMKY
+1161 TLNIIIKH
-1169 V
+1169 VG

>member
-1 MASRYNDIVT
+1 MATKYNDIVT
-11 LRSMKPAYNIRYEG
+11 LRSMKPAYNIKYEG
-25 PDDWKTFIANDQFND
+25 PDDWKSFIANDQFND

-55 NHKAIWIAGTYGSG
+55 NHKPIWIAGTYGSG

-78 HLLCDSVEDIK
+78 HLLCDSIDKIT
-89 EYVEE
+89 EYVDE
-94 EYHDSKYDVLRN
+94 EYHDSKYDLLRN
-106 SLLTLRQGVRLFPVN
+106 SLMNLRHDTRLFPVN

-133 LSLQIQKEVKNALKK
+133 LSLQLQKEVKNALKK
-148 EGISITVKTDFDNY
+148 EGISITVQTDFDNY
-162 IQHIDSEPAFWDL
+162 IQHIENEPAFWEM

-180 IELKS
+180 DELRS
-185 VAPDTNKLKSR
+185 VAPSTDKLKSR

-211 LRNGGFSIPLQTANL
+211 LRNGGYSIPLQTANL

-232 VQDELRKQGIYRGL
+232 VQGELRKQGTYKGL

-270 DIAEAMM
+270 NIAEAMM

-332 DWDAYESHR
+332 DREKYELHR
-341 RYFCSVL
+341 QYFCSIL

-353 EFSFS
+353 EFSSS
-358 STDPVQT
+358 STDPSQT
-365 KKDLSNLFPLHPA
+365 KADLSNLFPLHPA

-398 EFLACDAVKAFFD
+398 EFLACNEVKAFFD
-411 DEAVY
+411 DEETY
-416 ANNETITS
+416 ANKETITS

-439 VRFGAVTERFNS
+439 VRFGAVTEKFNS
-451 NHVTVEAQGH
+451 NHVTVEAQGNE
-461 DYLAVFKGILLL
+461 YLAVFKGVLLL

-493 KLYEGTMIYDNVPSI
+493 KLFEGTMLYDNVPAI
-508 LSYFNEKGII
+508 LAYFNEKGII

-539 GIKDELRNS
+539 GIKDDLRKT
-548 TYLYTEEVVN
+548 TYLYTDEVIVY
-558 FGGIAKAL
+558 GGVANAMIDRWL
-566 MDKWTQKATRQITF
+566 LKATRQVSF

-588 EYVLLNKIENFQRNA
+588 EYVLLNKLENFSRTA
-603 ASYSVALAIFVGR
+603 LSYSVVLAIFVGR
-616 TSQELQELH
+616 TKQELIELQ
-625 AIAHKAAKDERF
+625 AIVEKAVKDERF
-637 QNVCFFV
+637 LKICFFV
-644 AETPMGEKNYER
+644 VQTPMDEKKLER

-676 ETYSKNSSE
+676 ETYSKNSEE
-685 MVANWMNEVRG
+685 MISNWMSEIRS
-696 GSITWYLRQE
+696 GSITWYLHSE
-706 QGVIAGS
+706 QGVISGS
-713 KIGSTVNIEIAPKIF
+713 KIASALNTNIAPKIF
-728 TAGLESLPLIQMRMS
+728 TAGLESLMLIQMRNS
-743 NTYWKKLSVKAT
+743 NTYWKKASVKAT
-755 VDAVLSF
+755 VDSVLSY
-762 NTKEEVLSKL
+762 NTKQEVYDKL
-772 VPQAKHVDFLFQDSI
+772 VPQAKHVEYLFQDSL
-787 DDNLEWKSDVDEN
+787 DDNLEWKQDVGDE
-800 HPLKLVSDYIDSVLK
+800 HPLKKVSNYIDSVLK
-815 RYKTNNQVFNL
+815 RYRTNNQVFNL
-826 GDKLQE
+826 GEKLLD
-832 LTMPPFGLFQ
+832 LTKPPYGLFQ
-842 SYGPMAMVAYA
+842 SYGPMAMVAFA

-874 VDDVVEVFKAW
+874 VDDIVEMFKVW
-885 DSGKSSTK
+885 ESGKTSNK

-912 RFKLDKLPGYSDVSS
+912 RFKLDRLPGYSDVSS

-935 TNEYATKVGYPLWS
+935 THEYSASVGYPLWS
-949 LKYVPD
+949 LKYVPE
-955 CSEENKQLIDG
+955 CSDENRELIDG

-971 SDSESVK
+971 TDSESVK
-978 NPALMTM
+978 NPQLMSR

-1014 VMSLDY
+1014 VMGLEY
-1020 IDLMEDEFAEAK
+1020 INMTEPEFAEAK
-1032 TFLDGH
+1032 AFLGGH
-1038 LEGTVGLW
+1038 LEGTIGLW
-1046 SERGVEDTLKNW
+1046 TERGVEDTLKNW
-1058 RLAQQQE
+1058 RLDQQQE
-1065 RLREENKKR
+1065 RLRQENQKR
-1074 FHEEQEKY
+1074 FEEEQKRYKGEATTQGGNDKGVSTWMNNGSQVGGETATMAASPQFESQVMKEKR
-1082 KNEDS
+1082 NV
-1087 DAANPGSTSTTPSW
+1087 
-1101 MSSDDGTDGK
+1101 
-1111 STPNIAAEPKAE
+1111 I
-1123 TFEMKAKRS
+1123 
-1132 EVARKVMPLASNQQ
+1132 ARKVMPLASNQM
-1146 LRNLLQDLCDNGDMQ
+1146 LRDLLQDLCENADEQ
-1161 TLDIIMKY
+1161 TLNIIMKH

>member
-1 MASRYNDIVT
+1 MATKYNDIVT
-11 LRSMKPAYNIRYEG
+11 LRSMKPAYNIKYEG
-25 PDDWKTFIANDQFND
+25 PDDWKSFIANDQFND

-55 NHKAIWIAGTYGSG
+55 NHKPIWIAGTYGSG

-78 HLLCDSVEDIK
+78 HLLCDSIDKIT
-89 EYVEE
+89 EYVDE
-94 EYHDSKYDVLRN
+94 EYHDSKYDLLRN
-106 SLLTLRQGVRLFPVN
+106 SLMNLRHDTRLFPVN

-133 LSLQIQKEVKNALKK
+133 LSLQLQKEVKNALKK
-148 EGISITVKTDFDNY
+148 EGISITVQTDFDNY
-162 IQHIDSEPAFWDL
+162 IQHIENEPAFWEM

-180 IELKS
+180 DELRS
-185 VAPDTNKLKSR
+185 VAPSTDKLKSR

-211 LRNGGFSIPLQTANL
+211 LRNGGYSIPLQTANL

-232 VQDELRKQGIYRGL
+232 VQGELRKQGTYKGL

-270 DIAEAMM
+270 NIAEAMM

-332 DWDAYESHR
+332 DREKYELHR
-341 RYFCSVL
+341 QYFCSIL

-353 EFSFS
+353 EFSSS
-358 STDPVQT
+358 STDPSQT
-365 KKDLSNLFPLHPA
+365 KADLSNLFPLHPA

-398 EFLACDAVKAFFD
+398 EFLACNEVKAFFD
-411 DEAVY
+411 DEEAY
-416 ANNETITS
+416 ANKETITS

-439 VRFGAVTERFNS
+439 VRFGAVTEKFNS
-451 NHVTVEAQGH
+451 NHVTVEAQGNE
-461 DYLAVFKGILLL
+461 YLAVFKGVLLL

-493 KLYEGTMIYDNVPSI
+493 KLFEGTMLYDNVPAI
-508 LSYFNEKGII
+508 LAYFNEKGII

-539 GIKDELRNS
+539 GIKDDLRKT
-548 TYLYTEEVVN
+548 TYLYTDEVIVY
-558 FGGIAKAL
+558 GGVANAMIDRWL
-566 MDKWTQKATRQITF
+566 LKATRQVSF

-588 EYVLLNKIENFQRNA
+588 EYVLLNKLENFSRTA
-603 ASYSVALAIFVGR
+603 LSYSVVLAIFVGR
-616 TSQELQELH
+616 TKQELIELQ
-625 AIAHKAAKDERF
+625 AIVEKAVKDERF
-637 QNVCFFV
+637 LKICFFV
-644 AETPMGEKNYER
+644 VQTPMDEKKYER

-676 ETYSKNSSE
+676 ETYSKNSEE
-685 MVANWMNEVRG
+685 MISNWMSEIRS
-696 GSITWYLRQE
+696 GSITWYLHSE
-706 QGVIAGS
+706 QGVISGS
-713 KIGSTVNIEIAPKIF
+713 KIASALNTNIAPKIF
-728 TAGLESLPLIQMRMS
+728 TAGLESLMLIQMRSS
-743 NTYWKKLSVKAT
+743 NTYWKKASVKAT
-755 VDAVLSF
+755 VDSVLSY
-762 NTKEEVLSKL
+762 NTKQEVYDKL
-772 VPQAKHVDFLFQDSI
+772 VPQAKHVEYLFQDSL
-787 DDNLEWKSDVDEN
+787 DDNLEWKQDVGDE
-800 HPLKLVSDYIDSVLK
+800 HPLKKVSNYIDSVLK
-815 RYKTNNQVFNL
+815 IYRTNNQVFNL
-826 GDKLQE
+826 GEKLLD
-832 LTMPPFGLFQ
+832 LTKPPYGLFQ
-842 SYGPMAMVAYA
+842 SYGPMAMVAFA

-874 VDDVVEVFKAW
+874 VDDIVEMFKVW
-885 DSGKSSTK
+885 ESGKTSNK

-912 RFKLDKLPGYSDVSS
+912 RFKLDRLPGYSDVSS

-935 TNEYATKVGYPLWS
+935 THEYSASVGYPLWS
-949 LKYVPD
+949 LKYVPE
-955 CSEENKQLIDG
+955 CSDENRELIDG

-971 SDSESVK
+971 TDSESVK
-978 NPALMTM
+978 NPQLMSR

-1014 VMSLDY
+1014 VMGLEY
-1020 IDLMEDEFAEAK
+1020 INMTEPEFAEAK
-1032 TFLDGH
+1032 AFLGGH
-1038 LEGTVGLW
+1038 LEGTIGLW
-1046 SERGVEDTLKNW
+1046 TERGVEDTLKNW
-1058 RLAQQQE
+1058 RLDQQQE
-1065 RLREENKKR
+1065 RLRQENQKR
-1074 FHEEQEKY
+1074 FEEEQKRY
-1082 KNEDS
+1082 KGEATTQGGNDKGVSTWMNNGSQVGGETATM
-1087 DAANPGSTSTTPSW
+1087 AASPQFESQ
-1101 MSSDDGTDGK
+1101 
-1111 STPNIAAEPKAE
+1111 
-1123 TFEMKAKRS
+1123 EMKEKRN
-1132 EVARKVMPLASNQQ
+1132 VIARKVMPLASNQM
-1146 LRNLLQDLCDNGDMQ
+1146 LRDLLQDLCENADEQ
-1161 TLDIIMKY
+1161 TLNIIMKH

>member
-1 MASRYNDIVT
+1 MTTKYNDIVT
-11 LRSMKPAYNIRYEG
+11 LRSMKPAYNIKYEG
-25 PDDWKTFIANDQFND
+25 PDDWKSFIANDQFND

-55 NHKAIWIAGTYGSG
+55 NHKPIWIAGTYGSG

-78 HLLCDSVEDIK
+78 HLLCDSIDKIT
-89 EYVEE
+89 EYVDE
-94 EYHDSKYDVLRN
+94 EYHDSKYDLLRN
-106 SLLTLRQGVRLFPVN
+106 SLMNLRHDTRLFPVN

-133 LSLQIQKEVKNALKK
+133 LSLQLQKEVKNALKK
-148 EGISITVKTDFDNY
+148 EGISITVQTDFDNY
-162 IQHIDSEPAFWDL
+162 IQHIENEPAFWEM

-180 IELKS
+180 DELRS
-185 VAPDTNKLKSR
+185 VAPSTDKLKSR

-211 LRNGGFSIPLQTANL
+211 LRNGGYSIPLQTANL

-232 VQDELRKQGIYRGL
+232 VQGELRKQGTYKGL

-270 DIAEAMM
+270 NIAEAMM

-332 DWDAYESHR
+332 DREKYELHR
-341 RYFCSVL
+341 QYFCSIL

-353 EFSFS
+353 EFSSS
-358 STDPVQT
+358 STDPSQT
-365 KKDLSNLFPLHPA
+365 KADLSNLFPLHPA

-398 EFLACDAVKAFFD
+398 EFLACNEVKAFFD
-411 DEAVY
+411 DEEAY
-416 ANNETITS
+416 ANKETITS

-439 VRFGAVTERFNS
+439 VRFGAVTEKFNS
-451 NHVTVEAQGH
+451 NHVTVEAQGNE
-461 DYLAVFKGILLL
+461 YLAVFKGVLLL

-493 KLYEGTMIYDNVPSI
+493 KLFEGTMLYDNVPAI
-508 LSYFNEKGII
+508 LAYFNEKGII

-539 GIKDELRNS
+539 GIKDDLRKT
-548 TYLYTEEVVN
+548 TYLYTDEVIVY
-558 FGGIAKAL
+558 GGVANAMIDRWL
-566 MDKWTQKATRQITF
+566 LKATRQVSF

-588 EYVLLNKIENFQRNA
+588 EYVLLNKLENFSRTA
-603 ASYSVALAIFVGR
+603 LSYFVVLAIFVGR
-616 TSQELQELH
+616 TKQELIELQ
-625 AIAHKAAKDERF
+625 AIVEKAVKDERF
-637 QNVCFFV
+637 LKICFFV
-644 AETPMGEKNYER
+644 VQTPMDEKKYER

-676 ETYSKNSSE
+676 ETYSKNSEE
-685 MVANWMNEVRG
+685 MISNWMSEIRS
-696 GSITWYLRQE
+696 GSITWYLHSE
-706 QGVIAGS
+706 QGVISGS
-713 KIGSTVNIEIAPKIF
+713 KIASALNTNIAPKIF
-728 TAGLESLPLIQMRMS
+728 TAGLESLMLIQMRSS
-743 NTYWKKLSVKAT
+743 NTYWKKASVKAT
-755 VDAVLSF
+755 VDSVLSY
-762 NTKEEVLSKL
+762 NTKQEVYDKL
-772 VPQAKHVDFLFQDSI
+772 VPQAKHVEYLFQDSL
-787 DDNLEWKSDVDEN
+787 DDNLEWKQDVGDE
-800 HPLKLVSDYIDSVLK
+800 HPLKKVSNYIDSVLK
-815 RYKTNNQVFNL
+815 RYRTNNQVFNL
-826 GDKLQE
+826 GEKLLD
-832 LTMPPFGLFQ
+832 LTKPPYGLFQ
-842 SYGPMAMVAYA
+842 SYGPMAMVAFA

-874 VDDVVEVFKAW
+874 VDDIVEMFKVW
-885 DSGKSSTK
+885 ESGKTSNK

-912 RFKLDKLPGYSDVSS
+912 RFKLDRLPGYSDVSS

-935 TNEYATKVGYPLWS
+935 THEYSASVGYPLWS
-949 LKYVPD
+949 LKYVPE
-955 CSEENKQLIDG
+955 CSDENRELIDG

-971 SDSESVK
+971 TDSESVK
-978 NPALMTM
+978 NPQLMSR

-1014 VMSLDY
+1014 VMGLEY
-1020 IDLMEDEFAEAK
+1020 INMTEPEFAEAK
-1032 TFLDGH
+1032 AFLGGH
-1038 LEGTVGLW
+1038 LEGTIGLW
-1046 SERGVEDTLKNW
+1046 TERGVEDTLKNW
-1058 RLAQQQE
+1058 RLDQQQE
-1065 RLREENKKR
+1065 RLRQENQKR
-1074 FHEEQEKY
+1074 FEEEQKRY
-1082 KNEDS
+1082 KGEATTQGGNDKGVSTWMNNGSQVGGETATM
-1087 DAANPGSTSTTPSW
+1087 AASPQFESQ
-1101 MSSDDGTDGK
+1101 
-1111 STPNIAAEPKAE
+1111 
-1123 TFEMKAKRS
+1123 EMKEKRN
-1132 EVARKVMPLASNQQ
+1132 VIARKVMPLASNQM
-1146 LRNLLQDLCDNGDMQ
+1146 LRDLLQDLCENADDQ
-1161 TLDIIMKY
+1161 TLNIIMKH

>member
-1 MASRYNDIVT
+1 MATKYNDIVT
-11 LRSMKPAYNIRYEG
+11 LRSMKPAYNIKYEG
-25 PDDWKTFIANDQFND
+25 PDDWKSFIANDQFND

-55 NHKAIWIAGTYGSG
+55 NHKPIWIAGTYGSG

-78 HLLCDSVEDIK
+78 HLLCDSIDKIT
-89 EYVEE
+89 EYVDE
-94 EYHDSKYDVLRN
+94 EYHDSKYDLLRN
-106 SLLTLRQGVRLFPVN
+106 SLMNLRHDTRLFPVN

-133 LSLQIQKEVKNALKK
+133 LSLQLQKEVKNALKK
-148 EGISITVKTDFDNY
+148 EGISITVQTDFDNY
-162 IQHIDSEPAFWDL
+162 IQHIENEPAFWEM

-180 IELKS
+180 DELRS
-185 VAPDTNKLKSR
+185 VAPSTDKLKSR

-211 LRNGGFSIPLQTANL
+211 LRNGGYSIPLQTANL

-232 VQDELRKQGIYRGL
+232 VQGELRKQGTYKGL

-270 DIAEAMM
+270 NIAEAMM

-332 DWDAYESHR
+332 DREKYELHCQ
-341 RYFCSVL
+341 YFCSIL

-353 EFSFS
+353 EFSSS
-358 STDPVQT
+358 STDPSQT
-365 KKDLSNLFPLHPA
+365 KADLSNLFPLHPA

-398 EFLACDAVKAFFD
+398 EFLACNEVKAFFD
-411 DEAVY
+411 DEETY
-416 ANNETITS
+416 ANKETITS

-439 VRFGAVTERFNS
+439 VRFGAVTEKFNS
-451 NHVTVEAQGH
+451 NHVTVEAQGNE
-461 DYLAVFKGILLL
+461 YLAVFKGVLLL

-493 KLYEGTMIYDNVPSI
+493 KLFEGTMLYDNVPAI
-508 LSYFNEKGII
+508 LAYFNEKGII

-539 GIKDELRNS
+539 GIKDDLRKT
-548 TYLYTEEVVN
+548 TYLYTDEVIVY
-558 FGGIAKAL
+558 GGVANAMIDRWL
-566 MDKWTQKATRQITF
+566 LKATRQVSF

-588 EYVLLNKIENFQRNA
+588 EYVLLNKLENFSRTA
-603 ASYSVALAIFVGR
+603 LSYSVVLAIFVGR
-616 TSQELQELH
+616 TKQELIELQ
-625 AIAHKAAKDERF
+625 AIVEKAVKDERF
-637 QNVCFFV
+637 LKICFFV
-644 AETPMGEKNYER
+644 VQTPMDEKKYER

-676 ETYSKNSSE
+676 ETYSKNSEE
-685 MVANWMNEVRG
+685 MISNWMSEIRS
-696 GSITWYLRQE
+696 GSITWYLHSE
-706 QGVIAGS
+706 QGVISGS
-713 KIGSTVNIEIAPKIF
+713 KIASALNTNIAPKIF
-728 TAGLESLPLIQMRMS
+728 TAGLESLMLIQMRNS
-743 NTYWKKLSVKAT
+743 NTYWKKASVKAT
-755 VDAVLSF
+755 VDSVLSY
-762 NTKEEVLSKL
+762 NTKQEVYDKL
-772 VPQAKHVDFLFQDSI
+772 VPQAKHVEYLFQDSL
-787 DDNLEWKSDVDEN
+787 DDNLEWKQDVGDE
-800 HPLKLVSDYIDSVLK
+800 HPLKKVSNYIDSVLK
-815 RYKTNNQVFNL
+815 RYRTNNQVFNL
-826 GDKLQE
+826 GEKLLD
-832 LTMPPFGLFQ
+832 LTKPPYGLFQ
-842 SYGPMAMVAYA
+842 SYGPMAMVAFA

-874 VDDVVEVFKAW
+874 VDDIVEMFKVW
-885 DSGKSSTK
+885 ESGKTSNK

-912 RFKLDKLPGYSDVSS
+912 RFKLDRLPGYSDVSS

-935 TNEYATKVGYPLWS
+935 THEYSASVGYPLWS
-949 LKYVPD
+949 LKYVPE
-955 CSEENKQLIDG
+955 CSDENRELIDG

-971 SDSESVK
+971 TDSESVK
-978 NPALMTM
+978 NPQLMSR

-1014 VMSLDY
+1014 VMGLEY
-1020 IDLMEDEFAEAK
+1020 INMTEPEFAEAK
-1032 TFLDGH
+1032 AFLGGH
-1038 LEGTVGLW
+1038 LEGTIGLW
-1046 SERGVEDTLKNW
+1046 TERGVEDTLKNW
-1058 RLAQQQE
+1058 RLDQQQE
-1065 RLREENKKR
+1065 RLRQENQKR
-1074 FHEEQEKY
+1074 FEEEQKRY
-1082 KNEDS
+1082 KGEATTQGGNDKGVSTWMNNGSQVGGETATM
-1087 DAANPGSTSTTPSW
+1087 AASPQFESQ
-1101 MSSDDGTDGK
+1101 
-1111 STPNIAAEPKAE
+1111 
-1123 TFEMKAKRS
+1123 EMKEKRN
-1132 EVARKVMPLASNQQ
+1132 VIARKVMPLASNQM
-1146 LRNLLQDLCDNGDMQ
+1146 LRDLLQDLCENADEQ
-1161 TLDIIMKY
+1161 TLNIIMKH